1 MGKLALVWG
10 AAFALRLLYIF
21 QSQRSPFYD
30 FPLVDAKTYTQA
42 AAAIALGHF
51 GDQPFWQPPL
61 YPHFLGALYA
71 LFEPSFTLPR
81 LVQAALGATLC
92 LLIFRLG
99 RVFAPAVGYL
109 AAGLAACYGPFIFF
123 EAELLPPAL
132 ALVLNLL
139 ALWALL
145 WAVEGRARRLLLPG
159 FLFGLAALCVANVL
173 AFVPVAAL
181 WLVWVGFRPEKLS
194 GNPLWVALSRARD
207 HIPSFPRKRESSGRD
222 LNTRDGTQR
231 FQTASETSASSV
243 ESLSRR
249 VAVLLLGTALA
260 IAPVTLR
267 NYYVS
272 GDWVLISYNAGLNF
286 YIGNNAQ
293 YDETVAIQPGP
304 AWLELTARPQVEA
317 GVSQPSAQSRF
328 FFAEAW
334 DFIAQQ
340 PVAYLKLLLYKLYL
354 FWHGDEIGRNQDL
367 YFARQYAPLLQVLLW
382 KYGVAFPFGLLVPLA
397 LVGLGLSYRN
407 GLLRRPEPLLLALF
421 AGAYMLTVVAFFVS
435 ARYRLP
441 VVPMLL
447 IFAAYGGRELY
458 LLWRKGAY
466 RDLLVGCGAAFL
478 LAVACNFRVG
488 AMNVEGDA
496 HTHYRLGY
504 VYEKKGLPINA
515 VAAYEK
521 ALALDPDIKW
531 ACFNLA
537 SLYARNGE
545 YNRAIAAYG
554 EFIRRF
560 PDVARARLAQ
570 GNVYL
575 RTGRYAEAIAAYEG
589 LLNAKD
595 ADAADLYGRLGYAHA
610 QLGQLGHA
618 AVAYEKLVA
627 AKPDSLQARLQL
639 GELYEQLERVDAAS
653 AEYRQIIAVDSLHAA
668 ARYRLARL
676 LFFAEQAEEA
686 KVHLQQVIARNP
698 DAVDARLLLATQYI
712 VEHRAAAAMEQVQ
725 AILAVQPEHYQGN
738 RLAGHLYMV
747 LGDTL
752 KGVQH
757 LEQFT
762 EYYREGRS
770 AEIFE
775 QLREQWEGQLR
786 GSGR

>member
-1 MGKLALVWG
+1 MGKLALIWG

-42 AAAIALGHF
+42 AAAMALGHF

-99 RVFAPAVGYL
+99 RVFSPAVGYL

-145 WAVEGRARRLLLPG
+145 WAAEGPPPRLLLAG
-159 FLFGLAALCVANVL
+159 FCFGLSALCVANVL

-181 WLVWVGFRPEKLS
+181 WLVWVRRS
-194 GNPLWVALSRARD
+194 V
-207 HIPSFPRKRESSGRD
+207 REG
-222 LNTRDGTQR
+222 
-231 FQTASETSASSV
+231 
-243 ESLSRR
+243 
-249 VAVLLLGTALA
+249 AVLLLGTALA

-267 NYYVS
+267 NYWVG
-272 GDWVLISYNAGLNF
+272 GDWVLISSNAGLNF

-304 AWLELTARPQVEA
+304 AWLELTVRPRVEA
-317 GVSQPSAQSRF
+317 GATQPSAQSRF
-328 FFAEAW
+328 FLAESW
-334 DFIAQQ
+334 DFMRQQ

-382 KYGVAFPFGLLVPLA
+382 KYGVAFPFGLLAPLA

-407 GLLRRPEPLLLALF
+407 GLLRRPAPLLLALF
-421 AGAYMLTVVAFFVS
+421 AGAYMLTVVAFFIS

-441 VVPMLL
+441 VVPILL
-447 IFAAYGGRELY
+447 MFAAYGGRELY
-458 LLWRKGAY
+458 LLWQRGAY

-496 HTHYRLGY
+496 HAHYRLGY

-515 VAAYEK
+515 RAAYEK
-521 ALALDPDIKW
+521 ALTLNPDLKW
-531 ACFNLA
+531 ARFNLA
-537 SLYARNGE
+537 SLYARSGE

-554 EFIRRF
+554 EFIGRF
-560 PDVARARLAQ
+560 PEVARARLAL
-570 GNVYL
+570 GNVHL
-575 RTGRYAEAIAAYEG
+575 RTGRYAEAIAAYES
-589 LLNAKD
+589 LLNAED

-610 QLGQLGHA
+610 QLGQWEQA
-618 AVAYEKLVA
+618 AVAYEELAA
-627 AKPDSLQARLQL
+627 AKPDSLQARFQL
-639 GELYEQLERVDAAS
+639 GELYERLDRLDAAR

-676 LFFAEQAEEA
+676 LFFADQADQA
-686 KVHLQQVIARNP
+686 KAHLRQVIAHNL
-698 DAVDARLLLATQYI
+698 DAVDARFLLATQYI

-725 AILAVQPEHYQGN
+725 AILAVQPAHYQGN

-775 QLREQWEGQLR
+775 QLKKQWEGQLR
-786 GSGR
+786 GAGR

>member
-30 FPLVDAKTYTQA
+30 FPLVDAKAYTQA
-42 AAAIALGHF
+42 AAAMALGHF

-99 RVFAPAVGYL
+99 RVFSPAVGYL

-145 WAVEGRARRLLLPG
+145 WAVEGRSRRLLLPG

-181 WLVWVGFRPEKLS
+181 WLVWVRRGRLV
-194 GNPLWVALSRARD
+194 GVAA
-207 HIPSFPRKRESSGRD
+207 
-222 LNTRDGTQR
+222 
-231 FQTASETSASSV
+231 
-243 ESLSRR
+243 
-249 VAVLLLGTALA
+249 LLLGTALA
-260 IAPVTLR
+260 VAPVTLR

-293 YDETVAIQPGP
+293 YGETVAIQPGP
-304 AWLELTARPQVEA
+304 AWLELTARPRVEA
-317 GVSQPSAQSRF
+317 GVTQPSAQSRF

-334 DFIAQQ
+334 DFIRHQ
-340 PVAYLKLLLYKLYL
+340 PFAYLKLLLYKLYL

-367 YFARQYAPLLQVLLW
+367 YFAREYAPLLQVLLW
-382 KYGVAFPFGLLVPLA
+382 KYGVAFPFGLLAPLA

-441 VVPMLL
+441 VIPILL
-447 IFAAYGGRELY
+447 MFAAYGGRELY
-458 LLWRKGAY
+458 LLWRRGAY

-515 VAAYEK
+515 IAAYEK
-521 ALALDPDIKW
+521 ALTLDPDIKW
-531 ACFNLA
+531 ARFNLA
-537 SLYARNGE
+537 SLYARSGE
-545 YNRAIAAYG
+545 YNRAVAGYG

-560 PDVARARLAQ
+560 PEVTRARLAL

-589 LLNAKD
+589 LLGTKD

-610 QLGQLGHA
+610 QLGQLKQA
-618 AVAYEKLVA
+618 AVAYEKLAA

-639 GELYEQLERVDAAS
+639 GELYEQLKRLDAAR
-653 AEYRQIIAVDSLHAA
+653 AEYRQILAADSLHAA

-676 LFFAEQAEEA
+676 LFFADQAEEA
-686 KVHLQQVIARNP
+686 KAHLQQVIVRNP
-698 DAVDARLLLATQYI
+698 DAVDVRFLLATQYI

-775 QLREQWEGQLR
+775 QLREQWEGQLQGAVR
-786 GSGR
+786 

>member
-10 AAFALRLLYIF
+10 AAFALRLLYIV
-21 QSQRSPFYD
+21 QSQNSPFYD

-42 AAAIALGHF
+42 AAAMALGHF

-99 RVFAPAVGYL
+99 CVLAPAVGYL

-123 EAELLPPAL
+123 DAELLPPSL

-145 WAVEGRARRLLLPG
+145 WAAEGRTRRLLLPG

-181 WLVWVGFRPEKLS
+181 WLAWVRRGQLA
-194 GNPLWVALSRARD
+194 GVAA
-207 HIPSFPRKRESSGRD
+207 
-222 LNTRDGTQR
+222 
-231 FQTASETSASSV
+231 
-243 ESLSRR
+243 
-249 VAVLLLGTALA
+249 LLLGTALA
-260 IAPVTLR
+260 VAPVTLR

-272 GDWVLISYNAGLNF
+272 GDWVLISSNAGLNF

-304 AWLELTARPQVEA
+304 EWLELTARPRVEA
-317 GVSQPSAQSRF
+317 GISRPSAQSRF

-334 DFIAQQ
+334 DFMRDQ
-340 PVAYLKLLLYKLYL
+340 PVAYLKLLLHKLYL

-367 YFARQYAPLLQVLLW
+367 YFARQYAPVLQVLLW
-382 KYGVAFPFGLLVPLA
+382 KYGVAFPFGLLAPLA

-407 GLLRRPEPLLLALF
+407 GLLRHREPLLLALF

-441 VVPMLL
+441 VIPILL
-447 IFAAYGGRELY
+447 MFAAYSGREFY
-458 LLWRKGAY
+458 LLWQRRAY
-466 RDLLVGCGAAFL
+466 RSLLAAGGAACL
-478 LAVACNFRVG
+478 LAVVCNAGVG

-515 VAAYEK
+515 IAGYEK
-521 ALALDPDIKW
+521 ALALDPELRW
-531 ACFNLA
+531 ARFNLA
-537 SLYARNGE
+537 SLYARSGE
-545 YNRAIAAYG
+545 YNRAAAGYG
-554 EFIRRF
+554 EFVRRF
-560 PDVARARLAQ
+560 PEVARARLAL

-575 RTGRYAEAIAAYEG
+575 HTGRYAAAIETYEG
-589 LLNAKD
+589 LLAAED

-610 QLGQLGHA
+610 QLGQWEQA
-618 AVAYEKLVA
+618 VVAYEELAA

-639 GELYEQLERVDAAS
+639 GELYERLERVAAAR
-653 AEYRQIIAVDSLHAA
+653 AEYRQILAADSLHAA

-676 LFFAEQAEEA
+676 LFFADRAEEA
-686 KVHLQQVIARNP
+686 KAHLQQVIARNP
-698 DAVDARLLLATQYI
+698 DAVDARFLLATQFI
-712 VEHRAAAAMEQVQ
+712 AEHRAEAAMEQVQ
-725 AILAVQPEHYQGN
+725 AILAVQPAHYQGN

-752 KGVQH
+752 KGVKH

-775 QLREQWEGQLR
+775 QLKEQWEGRLGR
-786 GSGR
+786 GR

>member
-42 AAAIALGHF
+42 AAAMALGHF

-61 YPHFLGALYA
+61 YPHFLGVLYA

-99 RVFAPAVGYL
+99 RVFSPAVGYL
-109 AAGLAACYGPFIFF
+109 AAGLAACYGPLIFF
-123 EAELLPPAL
+123 ETELLPPAL
-132 ALVLNLL
+132 ALVLNLF

-145 WAVEGRARRLLLPG
+145 WAVEGRPQRLLLPG

-181 WLVWVGFRPEKLS
+181 WLAWVRRSRLVG
-194 GNPLWVALSRARD
+194 VAM
-207 HIPSFPRKRESSGRD
+207 
-222 LNTRDGTQR
+222 
-231 FQTASETSASSV
+231 
-243 ESLSRR
+243 
-249 VAVLLLGTALA
+249 LLLGTALA
-260 IAPVTLR
+260 LAPVTLR
-267 NYYVS
+267 NYYVG

-304 AWLELTARPQVEA
+304 AWQELTARPRVEA
-317 GVSQPSAQSRF
+317 GVTQPSAQSRF

-334 DFIAQQ
+334 DFIYQQ
-340 PVAYLKLLLYKLYL
+340 PFAYLKLLLYKLYL

-367 YFARQYAPLLQVLLW
+367 YFAREYAPLLQVLLW
-382 KYGVAFPFGLLVPLA
+382 KYGVAFPFGLLAPLA

-421 AGAYMLTVVAFFVS
+421 AGAYMLTVVAFFIS

-441 VVPMLL
+441 VVPILL

-458 LLWRKGAY
+458 LLWRRGAY
-466 RDLLVGCGAAFL
+466 RDLLLGCGAAFL

-488 AMNVEGDA
+488 TMNVAGDA

-515 VAAYEK
+515 VAAYEQ
-521 ALALDPDIKW
+521 ALTLDPDIKW
-531 ACFNLA
+531 ARFNLA

-545 YNRAIAAYG
+545 YNRAIVAYG

-560 PDVARARLAQ
+560 PEVARARLAL

-575 RTGRYAEAIAAYEG
+575 RTGRYAEAIAAYES
-589 LLNAKD
+589 LLSAKD

-610 QLGQLGHA
+610 QLGQLGQA
-618 AVAYEKLVA
+618 AVAYERLVA

-639 GELYEQLERVDAAS
+639 GELYEQLERLDAAR
-653 AEYRQIIAVDSLHAA
+653 AEYRQILAADSLHAA

-676 LFFAEQAEEA
+676 LFFVDRAEEA
-686 KVHLQQVIARNP
+686 KAHLQQVIARNP

-712 VEHRAAAAMEQVQ
+712 VERRAAAAMEQVQ

-775 QLREQWEGQLR
+775 QLREQWEEQLR

>member
-42 AAAIALGHF
+42 AAAMALGHF

-99 RVFAPAVGYL
+99 RVFSPAVGYL

-145 WAVEGRARRLLLPG
+145 WAAEGRPRRLLLPG
-159 FLFGLAALCVANVL
+159 FLCGLSALCVANVL

-181 WLVWVGFRPEKLS
+181 WLVWVR
-194 GNPLWVALSRARD
+194 R
-207 HIPSFPRKRESSGRD
+207 GR
-222 LNTRDGTQR
+222 LVG
-231 FQTASETSASSV
+231 
-243 ESLSRR
+243 

-267 NYYVS
+267 NYYVG
-272 GDWVLISYNAGLNF
+272 GDWVLISSNAGLNF
-286 YIGNNAQ
+286 YIGNNAH
-293 YDETVAIQPGP
+293 YDQTVAIQPGP
-304 AWLELTARPQVEA
+304 AWLELTARPRVEA
-317 GVSQPSAQSRF
+317 GISQPSAQSRF

-334 DFIAQQ
+334 DFIRHQ
-340 PVAYLKLLLYKLYL
+340 PFAYLKLLLYKLYL

-367 YFARQYAPLLQVLLW
+367 YFARQYAPLLHVLLW
-382 KYGVAFPFGLLVPLA
+382 KYGVAFPFGLLAPLA
-397 LVGLGLSYRN
+397 LVGLGLSYRS

-421 AGAYMLTVVAFFVS
+421 AGAYMLTVVAFFIS

-441 VVPMLL
+441 VIPILL
-447 IFAAYGGRELY
+447 MFAAYGGRELY
-458 LLWRKGAY
+458 LLWRRGAY

-478 LAVACNFRVG
+478 LVVACNFRVG

-515 VAAYEK
+515 VAAYEQ
-521 ALALDPDIKW
+521 ALTLDPDIKW
-531 ACFNLA
+531 ARFNLA
-537 SLYARNGE
+537 SLYARSGE
-545 YNRAIAAYG
+545 YDRAVAAYG

-560 PDVARARLAQ
+560 PEVARARLAL
-570 GNVYL
+570 GNIYL
-575 RTGRYAEAIAAYEG
+575 RTSRYAAAIAAYEG
-589 LLNAKD
+589 LLGAKD

-610 QLGQLGHA
+610 QLGQLEQ
-618 AVAYEKLVA
+618 AVAAYGALVA

-639 GELYEQLERVDAAS
+639 GELYERLERLDSAR
-653 AEYRQIIAVDSLHAA
+653 AEYRQILATDSLQAA

-676 LFFAEQAEEA
+676 LFFADQAEEA
-686 KVHLQQVIARNP
+686 KAHLLQVIARSP
-698 DAVDARLLLATQYI
+698 AAVDARLLLATQYV

-725 AILAVQPEHYQGN
+725 AILAVQPAHYQGN

-752 KGVQH
+752 KGVKH

-775 QLREQWEGQLR
+775 QLKEQWNERLKGA
-786 GSGR
+786 GR

>member
-42 AAAIALGHF
+42 AAAMALGHF

-61 YPHFLGALYA
+61 YPHFLGVLYA

-99 RVFAPAVGYL
+99 RVFSPTVGYL

-145 WAVEGRARRLLLPG
+145 WAVEGRPQRLLLPG

-181 WLVWVGFRPEKLS
+181 WLVWVRRSRLVG
-194 GNPLWVALSRARD
+194 VAM
-207 HIPSFPRKRESSGRD
+207 
-222 LNTRDGTQR
+222 
-231 FQTASETSASSV
+231 
-243 ESLSRR
+243 
-249 VAVLLLGTALA
+249 LLLGTALA

-267 NYYVS
+267 NYYVG

-293 YDETVAIQPGP
+293 YDETVAVQPGP
-304 AWLELTARPQVEA
+304 AWLELTARPRVEA
-317 GVSQPSAQSRF
+317 GVTQPSAQSRF

-334 DFIAQQ
+334 DFIRQQ
-340 PVAYLKLLLYKLYL
+340 PFAYLKLLLYKLYL

-367 YFARQYAPLLQVLLW
+367 YFACEYAPLLQVLLW
-382 KYGVAFPFGLLVPLA
+382 KYGVAFPFGLLAPLA

-421 AGAYMLTVVAFFVS
+421 AGAYMLTVVAFFIS

-441 VVPMLL
+441 VVPILL

-458 LLWRKGAY
+458 LLWRRGAY

-478 LAVACNFRVG
+478 LTVACNFRVG
-488 AMNVEGDA
+488 TMNVEGDA

-515 VAAYEK
+515 VAAYEQ
-521 ALALDPDIKW
+521 ALTLDPDIKW
-531 ACFNLA
+531 ARFNLA

-560 PDVARARLAQ
+560 PEVARARLAL

-575 RTGRYAEAIAAYEG
+575 RTGRYAEAIAAYES
-589 LLNAKD
+589 LLSAKD

-610 QLGQLGHA
+610 QLGQLGQA
-618 AVAYEKLVA
+618 AVAYERLVA

-639 GELYEQLERVDAAS
+639 GELYEQLERLDAAR
-653 AEYRQIIAVDSLHAA
+653 AEYRQILAADSLHAA
-668 ARYRLARL
+668 ARYRLAYL
-676 LFFAEQAEEA
+676 LFFADRAEEA
-686 KVHLQQVIARNP
+686 KAHLQQVIARNS

-712 VEHRAAAAMEQVQ
+712 VERRAAAAMEQVQ

-775 QLREQWEGQLR
+775 QLREQWEEQLR

>member
-42 AAAIALGHF
+42 AAAMALGHF

-99 RVFAPAVGYL
+99 RIFSPTVGYL

-123 EAELLPPAL
+123 EAELLPPIL
-132 ALVLNLL
+132 ALLLNLL

-145 WAVEGRARRLLLPG
+145 WAAGGRTQRLLLPG
-159 FLFGLAALCVANVL
+159 FLFGLSALCVANVL

-181 WLVWVGFRPEKLS
+181 WLVWMR
-194 GNPLWVALSRARD
+194 R
-207 HIPSFPRKRESSGRD
+207 GRFA
-222 LNTRDGTQR
+222 G
-231 FQTASETSASSV
+231 
-243 ESLSRR
+243 

-272 GDWVLISYNAGLNF
+272 GDWVLISSNAGLNF

-304 AWLELTARPQVEA
+304 AWLELTARPRVEA
-317 GVSQPSAQSRF
+317 GVTQPSAQSGF

-334 DFIAQQ
+334 DFIRQQ

-382 KYGVAFPFGLLVPLA
+382 KYGVAFPFGLLAPLA

-407 GLLRRPEPLLLALF
+407 GLLRRPEPLLFALF
-421 AGAYMLTVVAFFVS
+421 VGTYMLTVVAFFIS

-441 VVPMLL
+441 VIPILL

-458 LLWRKGAY
+458 LLWRQGAY
-466 RDLLVGCGAAFL
+466 RDLLVGCGAAIL
-478 LAVACNFRVG
+478 LAIACNFRVG

-515 VAAYEK
+515 RAAYEQ
-521 ALALDPDIKW
+521 ALTLDPDIKW
-531 ACFNLA
+531 ARFNLA

-545 YNRAIAAYG
+545 YNRAIATYG

-560 PDVARARLAQ
+560 PAVARARLAL

-575 RTGRYAEAIAAYEG
+575 HTGRHAEAIAAYES
-589 LLNAKD
+589 LLGAKD
-595 ADAADLYGRLGYAHA
+595 ADAADLYGRLGYAHT
-610 QLGQLGHA
+610 QLGQLAQA
-618 AVAYEKLVA
+618 AGAYEELVA
-627 AKPDSLQARLQL
+627 AKPDSLRARLQL
-639 GELYEQLERVDAAS
+639 GELYEQLDRLDAAR
-653 AEYRQIIAVDSLHAA
+653 AEYRQILAADSLYAT

-676 LFFAEQAEEA
+676 LFFVDQAEEA
-686 KVHLQQVIARNP
+686 KAHLQQVVARNP
-698 DAVDARLLLATQYI
+698 NAVDARFLLATQYV
-712 VEHRAAAAMEQVQ
+712 VERRAVAAMEQVQ
-725 AILAVQPEHYQGN
+725 AILAVQPKHYQGN

-752 KGVQH
+752 KGVEH

-775 QLREQWEGQLR
+775 QLRDQWEEQLR

>member
-42 AAAIALGHF
+42 AAAMALGHF

-61 YPHFLGALYA
+61 YPHFLAALYA

-99 RVFAPAVGYL
+99 RIFSPAVGYL

-145 WAVEGRARRLLLPG
+145 WATEGRPQRLLLPG

-181 WLVWVGFRPEKLS
+181 WLVWVRRSRLVG
-194 GNPLWVALSRARD
+194 VAA
-207 HIPSFPRKRESSGRD
+207 
-222 LNTRDGTQR
+222 
-231 FQTASETSASSV
+231 
-243 ESLSRR
+243 
-249 VAVLLLGTALA
+249 LLLGTALA
-260 IAPVTLR
+260 VAPVTLR

-286 YIGNNAQ
+286 YIGNNAC

-304 AWLELTARPQVEA
+304 AWLELTARPRVEA
-317 GVSQPSAQSRF
+317 GVTQPSAQSRF

-334 DFIAQQ
+334 DFMRHQ
-340 PVAYLKLLLYKLYL
+340 PFAYLKLLLYKLYL

-367 YFARQYAPLLQVLLW
+367 YFAREYALLLQVLLW
-382 KYGVAFPFGLLVPLA
+382 KYGVAFPFGLLAPLA

-421 AGAYMLTVVAFFVS
+421 AGAYMLTVVAFFIS

-441 VVPMLL
+441 VVPILL

-458 LLWRKGAY
+458 LLWQRGAY
-466 RDLLVGCGAAFL
+466 RDLLIGCGAAFL

-515 VAAYEK
+515 VAAYK
-521 ALALDPDIKW
+521 QALTLDPDIKW
-531 ACFNLA
+531 ARFNLA
-537 SLYARNGE
+537 SLYARSGE

-560 PDVARARLAQ
+560 PKVARARLAL

-589 LLNAKD
+589 LLGAKD
-595 ADAADLYGRLGYAHA
+595 ADAANLYGRLGYAHA
-610 QLGQLGHA
+610 QLGQLGQA
-618 AVAYEKLVA
+618 AVAYEELVA

-639 GELYEQLERVDAAS
+639 GELYEQLERLDAAR
-653 AEYRQIIAVDSLHAA
+653 AEYRQILAADSLHTA

-676 LFFAEQAEEA
+676 LFFVDRAEEA
-686 KVHLQQVIARNP
+686 KAHLQQVIVRNP
-698 DAVDARLLLATQYI
+698 DAVDARFLLATQYI
-712 VEHRAAAAMEQVQ
+712 VERRAAAAMEQVQ

-775 QLREQWEGQLR
+775 QLREQWEGQLQGAVR
-786 GSGR
+786 

>member
-42 AAAIALGHF
+42 AAAMALGHF

-61 YPHFLGALYA
+61 YPHFLAALYA

-99 RVFAPAVGYL
+99 RVFSPAVGYL

-132 ALVLNLL
+132 ALVLDLL

-145 WAVEGRARRLLLPG
+145 WATEGPRRRLLLPG

-181 WLVWVGFRPEKLS
+181 WL
-194 GNPLWVALSRARD
+194 LWVRRSRLV
-207 HIPSFPRKRESSGRD
+207 G
-222 LNTRDGTQR
+222 
-231 FQTASETSASSV
+231 
-243 ESLSRR
+243 
-249 VAVLLLGTALA
+249 VAALLLGTALA
-260 IAPVTLR
+260 VVPVTLR

-304 AWLELTARPQVEA
+304 AWLELTARPRVEA
-317 GVSQPSAQSRF
+317 GVTQPSAQSRF

-334 DFIAQQ
+334 DFIRHQ
-340 PVAYLKLLLYKLYL
+340 PFAYLKLLLYKLYL

-367 YFARQYAPLLQVLLW
+367 YFAREYALLLQVLLW
-382 KYGVAFPFGLLVPLA
+382 KYGVAFPFGLLAPLA

-421 AGAYMLTVVAFFVS
+421 AGAYMLTVVAFFIS

-441 VVPMLL
+441 VVPILL

-458 LLWRKGAY
+458 LLWQRGAY
-466 RDLLVGCGAAFL
+466 RDLLIGCGAAFL

-515 VAAYEK
+515 VAAYK
-521 ALALDPDIKW
+521 QALTLDPDIKW
-531 ACFNLA
+531 ARFNLA
-537 SLYARNGE
+537 SLYARSGE
-545 YNRAIAAYG
+545 YNRAIAGYG

-560 PDVARARLAQ
+560 PEVARSRLAL

-575 RTGRYAEAIAAYEG
+575 RTGRYAEAIAAYES
-589 LLNAKD
+589 LLGAKD
-595 ADAADLYGRLGYAHA
+595 ADAEDLYGRLGYAHA
-610 QLGQLGHA
+610 QLGQLGQA
-618 AVAYEKLVA
+618 AVAYEELVA

-639 GELYEQLERVDAAS
+639 GELYEQLERLDAAR
-653 AEYRQIIAVDSLHAA
+653 AEYRQILAADSLHTA

-676 LFFAEQAEEA
+676 LFFVDRAEEA
-686 KVHLQQVIARNP
+686 KAHLQQVIVRNP
-698 DAVDARLLLATQYI
+698 DAVDARFLLATQYI
-712 VEHRAAAAMEQVQ
+712 VERRAAAAMEQVQ
-725 AILAVQPEHYQGN
+725 AILAVQPDHYQGN

-775 QLREQWEGQLR
+775 QLREQWEGQLQGAVR
-786 GSGR
+786 

>member
-42 AAAIALGHF
+42 AAAMALGHF

-61 YPHFLGALYA
+61 YPYFLGALYA

-99 RVFAPAVGYL
+99 RVFSPAVGYL

-145 WAVEGRARRLLLPG
+145 WAAEGRPRRLLLPG

-181 WLVWVGFRPEKLS
+181 WLVWVRRGRLV
-194 GNPLWVALSRARD
+194 GVAA
-207 HIPSFPRKRESSGRD
+207 
-222 LNTRDGTQR
+222 
-231 FQTASETSASSV
+231 
-243 ESLSRR
+243 
-249 VAVLLLGTALA
+249 LLLGTALA
-260 IAPVTLR
+260 VAPVTLR
-267 NYYVS
+267 NYYVG

-304 AWLELTARPQVEA
+304 AWLELTARPRVEA
-317 GVSQPSAQSRF
+317 GVTQPSAQSDF

-334 DFIAQQ
+334 DFIGQQ
-340 PVAYLKLLLYKLYL
+340 PFAYLKLLLYKLYL

-382 KYGVAFPFGLLVPLA
+382 KYGVAFPFGLLAPLA

-421 AGAYMLTVVAFFVS
+421 AGAYMLTVVAFFIS

-441 VVPMLL
+441 VIPILL

-458 LLWRKGAY
+458 LLWRRGAY
-466 RDLLVGCGAAFL
+466 RDLVVGCGAAFL

-515 VAAYEK
+515 VAAYEQ
-521 ALALDPDIKW
+521 ALTLDPDIKW
-531 ACFNLA
+531 ARFNLA
-537 SLYARNGE
+537 SLYARSGE

-560 PDVARARLAQ
+560 PEVARARLAL

-575 RTGRYAEAIAAYEG
+575 RTGRYAEAIAAYES
-589 LLNAKD
+589 LLSAKD

-610 QLGQLGHA
+610 QLGQLDQA
-618 AVAYEKLVA
+618 ASAYEELVA

-639 GELYEQLERVDAAS
+639 GELYEQLERLDAAR
-653 AEYRQIIAVDSLHAA
+653 AEYRQILAADSLHAA

-676 LFFAEQAEEA
+676 LFFADQAEEA
-686 KVHLQQVIARNP
+686 KAHLQQVIARNP

-712 VEHRAAAAMEQVQ
+712 VERRAAPAMEQVQ

-752 KGVQH
+752 KGVKH

-775 QLREQWEGQLR
+775 QLREQWEEQLR

>member
-42 AAAIALGHF
+42 AAAMALGHF

-99 RVFAPAVGYL
+99 RVFSPAVGYL

-145 WAVEGRARRLLLPG
+145 WATEGRPRRLLLPG

-181 WLVWVGFRPEKLS
+181 WLVWVRRGRLVGLRP
-194 GNPLWVALSRARD
+194 
-207 HIPSFPRKRESSGRD
+207 
-222 LNTRDGTQR
+222 
-231 FQTASETSASSV
+231 ETSASSV

-249 VAVLLLGTALA
+249 VAALLLGTALA

-267 NYYVS
+267 NYYVG

-304 AWLELTARPQVEA
+304 AWLELTARPRVEA
-317 GVSQPSAQSRF
+317 GVIQPSAQSDF

-334 DFIAQQ
+334 DFIGQQ
-340 PVAYLKLLLYKLYL
+340 PLAYLKLLLYKLYL

-382 KYGVAFPFGLLVPLA
+382 KYGVAFPFGLLAPLA

-421 AGAYMLTVVAFFVS
+421 AGAYMLTVIAFFIS

-441 VVPMLL
+441 VVPILL

-458 LLWRKGAY
+458 LLGRRRAY

-488 AMNVEGDA
+488 AMDVKGDA

-515 VAAYEK
+515 VAAYEQ
-521 ALALDPDIKW
+521 ALALDPNIKW
-531 ACFNLA
+531 ARFNLA
-537 SLYARNGE
+537 SLYARSGE

-560 PDVARARLAQ
+560 PEVARARLAL

-575 RTGRYAEAIAAYEG
+575 RTGRHAEAIAAYES
-589 LLNAKD
+589 LLGAKD
-595 ADAADLYGRLGYAHA
+595 ADAADLYGRLGYTHA
-610 QLGQLGHA
+610 QLGQLGQA

-639 GELYEQLERVDAAS
+639 GELYEQLERLDAAR
-653 AEYRQIIAVDSLHAA
+653 AEYRQILAADSLHAA

-676 LFFAEQAEEA
+676 LFFADQAEEA
-686 KVHLQQVIARNP
+686 KAHLQQVIARNP
-698 DAVDARLLLATQYI
+698 DAVDARFLLATQYI

-725 AILAVQPEHYQGN
+725 AILAVQPDHYQGN

-752 KGVQH
+752 KGVEH

-775 QLREQWEGQLR
+775 QLREQWEEQLQGTVR
-786 GSGR
+786 

>member
-10 AAFALRLLYIF
+10 AAFALRLLYIW

-42 AAAIALGHF
+42 AAAMALGHF

-99 RVFAPAVGYL
+99 RVFSPAVGYI

-139 ALWALL
+139 ALSALL
-145 WAVEGRARRLLLPG
+145 WAIKGRPQRMLLPG
-159 FLFGLAALCVANVL
+159 FLLGLSALCVANVL

-181 WLVWVGFRPEKLS
+181 WLAWVRRGQLV
-194 GNPLWVALSRARD
+194 GVAA
-207 HIPSFPRKRESSGRD
+207 
-222 LNTRDGTQR
+222 
-231 FQTASETSASSV
+231 
-243 ESLSRR
+243 
-249 VAVLLLGTALA
+249 LLLGTALA

-267 NYYVS
+267 NYYVG
-272 GDWVLISYNAGLNF
+272 GDWVLISSNAGLNF

-293 YDETVAIQPGP
+293 YDEMVAVQPGP
-304 AWLELTARPQVEA
+304 AWQELTARPRVEVGA
-317 GVSQPSAQSRF
+317 VQPSAQSQF

-334 DFIAQQ
+334 DFIRQQ
-340 PVAYLKLLLYKLYL
+340 PFAYLKLLLYKGYL

-382 KYGVAFPFGLLVPLA
+382 KYGVAFPFGLVAPLA
-397 LVGLGLSYRN
+397 LVGLGLSYRR

-421 AGAYMLTVVAFFVS
+421 AGAYMLTVVAFFIS

-441 VVPMLL
+441 AVPILL
-447 IFAAYGGRELY
+447 IFAAHGGRELY
-458 LLWRKGAY
+458 LLWRRGAY
-466 RDLLVGCGAAFL
+466 RDLAVGCAAAFL
-478 LAVACNFRVG
+478 LLVACNFRVG
-488 AMNVEGDA
+488 PMNVQGDA

-515 VAAYEK
+515 MAAYEQ

-531 ACFNLA
+531 ARFNLA
-537 SLYARNGE
+537 SLYARRGE
-545 YNRAIAAYG
+545 YDRAVAAYG

-560 PDVARARLAQ
+560 PQEARARLAL

-575 RTGRYAEAIAAYEG
+575 HTGRYAEAIAAYEG
-589 LLNAKD
+589 LLRAED
-595 ADAADLYGRLGYAHA
+595 ADAADLYGRLGYAHT
-610 QLGQLGHA
+610 QLGQLAEA
-618 AVAYEKLVA
+618 AAAYSELVT

-639 GELYEQLERVDAAS
+639 GELYERLERLDAAR
-653 AEYRQIIAVDSLHAA
+653 AEYRQILAADSLWAA

-676 LFFAEQAEEA
+676 LFFADRPEEA
-686 KVHLQQVIARNP
+686 KAHLQRVIAHRP

-738 RLAGHLYMV
+738 RLAGHLLMV

-752 KGVQH
+752 KGVQY

-762 EYYREGRS
+762 KHYREGRS
-770 AEIFE
+770 AEIFARLKKQWEE
-775 QLREQWEGQLR
+775 QLRG
-786 GSGR
+786 GGD

>member
-1 MGKLALVWG
+1 MGRLALVWG

-30 FPLVDAKTYTQA
+30 FPLVDAKTYTQTA
-42 AAAIALGHF
+42 AAMALGHF

-99 RVFAPAVGYL
+99 RVFSPAVGYL

-145 WAVEGRARRLLLPG
+145 WAAEGRPQRLLLPG
-159 FLFGLAALCVANVL
+159 FLLGLSALCVANVL

-181 WLVWVGFRPEKLS
+181 WLVWVR
-194 GNPLWVALSRARD
+194 R
-207 HIPSFPRKRESSGRD
+207 GRFV
-222 LNTRDGTQR
+222 G
-231 FQTASETSASSV
+231 
-243 ESLSRR
+243 
-249 VAVLLLGTALA
+249 VAVLWLGTALA
-260 IAPVTLR
+260 LAPVTLR

-304 AWLELTARPQVEA
+304 AWLELTARPRVEA
-317 GVSQPSAQSRF
+317 GARQPSAQSRF

-334 DFIAQQ
+334 DFIRQQ
-340 PVAYLKLLLYKLYL
+340 PFAYLKLLLYKLYL

-382 KYGVAFPFGLLVPLA
+382 KYGVAFPFGLLAPLS
-397 LVGLGLSYRN
+397 LVGLGLSCRN

-421 AGAYMLTVVAFFVS
+421 AGAYMLTVVAFFIS

-441 VVPMLL
+441 AIPILL

-458 LLWRKGAY
+458 LLWRRGAH

-478 LAVACNFRVG
+478 LAVACNFRMG

-504 VYEKKGLPINA
+504 VYEKKGLTINA
-515 VAAYEK
+515 MAAYEQ
-521 ALALDPDIKW
+521 ALTLDPDIKW
-531 ACFNLA
+531 AHFNLA
-537 SLYARNGE
+537 SLYARSGE

-554 EFIRRF
+554 ECIRRF
-560 PDVARARLAQ
+560 PEAVRARLAL

-575 RTGRYAEAIAAYEG
+575 RTGRYPEAIAAYEG
-589 LLNAKD
+589 LLDAKD
-595 ADAADLYGRLGYAHA
+595 VDAADLYGRLGYAHA
-610 QLGQLGHA
+610 QLGQLEQA
-618 AVAYEKLVA
+618 AAAYEELAA
-627 AKPDSLQARLQL
+627 AKPDSLQARFQL
-639 GELYEQLERVDAAS
+639 GELYERLERLDAAR
-653 AEYRQIIAVDSLHAA
+653 AEYRQILAADSLQATV
-668 ARYRLARL
+668 RYRLARL
-676 LFFAEQAEEA
+676 LFFADQAGEA
-686 KVHLQQVIARNP
+686 KAHLLQVIARNP
-698 DAVDARLLLATQYI
+698 DAIDARFLLATQYI

-762 EYYREGRS
+762 EYYQEGRS

-775 QLREQWEGQLR
+775 QLKEQWEERLKGAVR
-786 GSGR
+786 

>member
-1 MGKLALVWG
+1 MGKLALIWG

-21 QSQRSPFYD
+21 QSQHSPFYD

-42 AAAIALGHF
+42 AAAMALGHF

-145 WAVEGRARRLLLPG
+145 WAVEGRPRRLLLPG

-181 WLVWVGFRPEKLS
+181 WLVWVRRGWFVGLRP
-194 GNPLWVALSRARD
+194 
-207 HIPSFPRKRESSGRD
+207 
-222 LNTRDGTQR
+222 
-231 FQTASETSASSV
+231 ETSASSDFG
-243 ESLSRR
+243 ELSRR

-260 IAPVTLR
+260 VAPVTLR
-267 NYYVS
+267 NYYVG
-272 GDWVLISYNAGLNF
+272 GDWVLISSNAGLNF

-304 AWLELTARPQVEA
+304 AWLELTARPRVEA

-340 PVAYLKLLLYKLYL
+340 PVLYLKLLLYKLYL

-367 YFARQYAPLLQVLLW
+367 YFARQYASLLQVLLW
-382 KYGVAFPFGLLVPLA
+382 KYGVAFPFGLLAPLA

-421 AGAYMLTVVAFFVS
+421 AGAYMLTVVAFFIS

-441 VVPMLL
+441 VIPMLL

-458 LLWRKGAY
+458 LLWRQGAY

-504 VYEKKGLPINA
+504 VHEKKGLPINA
-515 VAAYEK
+515 VAAYEQ

-531 ACFNLA
+531 ARFNLA

-545 YNRAIAAYG
+545 YNRAVAAYG

-560 PDVARARLAQ
+560 PEVARARLAL

-589 LLNAKD
+589 LLNAED

-610 QLGQLGHA
+610 QVGQLGQA
-618 AVAYEKLVA
+618 AVAYRALVA

-639 GELYEQLERVDAAS
+639 GELYEQLERLDAAR

-676 LFFAEQAEEA
+676 LFFVDRAEEA

-698 DAVDARLLLATQYI
+698 DAVEARFLLATQYI

-752 KGVQH
+752 RGVQH

-786 GSGR
+786 GSGH

>member
-42 AAAIALGHF
+42 AAALALGHF

-61 YPHFLGALYA
+61 YPHFLGVLYA

-99 RVFAPAVGYL
+99 CVFSPAVGYL
-109 AAGLAACYGPFIFF
+109 AAGLAACYGPFIFY

-139 ALWALL
+139 ALWGLL
-145 WAVEGRARRLLLPG
+145 WAAEGRPRRLLWPG

-181 WLVWVGFRPEKLS
+181 WLAWVRRGRLV
-194 GNPLWVALSRARD
+194 GVAM
-207 HIPSFPRKRESSGRD
+207 
-222 LNTRDGTQR
+222 
-231 FQTASETSASSV
+231 
-243 ESLSRR
+243 
-249 VAVLLLGTALA
+249 LLLGTALA
-260 IAPVTLR
+260 VVPVALR

-304 AWLELTARPQVEA
+304 AWLELTAQPRVEA
-317 GVSQPSAQSRF
+317 GVSRPSAQSRF
-328 FFAEAW
+328 FFAKAW
-334 DFIAQQ
+334 DFIRQQ
-340 PVAYLKLLLYKLYL
+340 PFAYLELLLYKLYL

-382 KYGVAFPFGLLVPLA
+382 KYGVAFPFGLLAPLA
-397 LVGLGLSYRN
+397 LVGLGLSHRN

-441 VVPMLL
+441 VVPILL
-447 IFAAYGGRELY
+447 IFAAYGGRVLY
-458 LLWRKGAY
+458 LLWRRRAY
-466 RDLLVGCGAAFL
+466 RDLLVGCGAALL
-478 LAVACNFRVG
+478 LAVVCNFRVG
-488 AMNVEGDA
+488 TMNMEGDA

-504 VYEKKGLPINA
+504 VYEKKGLPIHA
-515 VAAYEK
+515 VAAYEQ
-521 ALALDPDIKW
+521 ALKLDPALKW
-531 ACFNLA
+531 ARFNLA
-537 SLYARNGE
+537 SLYARSGE

-554 EFIRRF
+554 EFVRRF
-560 PDVARARLAQ
+560 PEVARARLAL

-575 RTGRYAEAIAAYEG
+575 RTSRYAEAVAAYESLRG
-589 LLNAKD
+589 AKD
-595 ADAADLYGRLGYAHA
+595 TDAADLYGRLGYAHA
-610 QLGQLGHA
+610 QLGQLEQA
-618 AVAYEKLVA
+618 AAAYEELVA
-627 AKPDSLQARLQL
+627 AKPDSLQVRLQL
-639 GELYEQLERVDAAS
+639 GELYEQLERLDAAR
-653 AEYRQIIAVDSLHAA
+653 AEYRQILAADSLQAV

-676 LFFAEQAEEA
+676 LFFADRAEEA
-686 KVHLQQVIARNP
+686 KAHLQQVIARNP

-712 VEHRAAAAMEQVQ
+712 VEHRAVAAIEQVQ
-725 AILAVQPEHYQGN
+725 AILAVQPDHYQGN

-752 KGVQH
+752 KGMHH

-762 EYYREGRS
+762 KYYREGRS

-775 QLREQWEGQLR
+775 QLKKQWEEQLQGTIR
-786 GSGR
+786 

>member
-42 AAAIALGHF
+42 AAAMALGHF

-99 RVFAPAVGYL
+99 RVFSPTVGYL

-145 WAVEGRARRLLLPG
+145 WAAEGPRRRLLLPG

-181 WLVWVGFRPEKLS
+181 WLVWVR
-194 GNPLWVALSRARD
+194 R
-207 HIPSFPRKRESSGRD
+207 GR
-222 LNTRDGTQR
+222 LAG
-231 FQTASETSASSV
+231 A
-243 ESLSRR
+243 
-249 VAVLLLGTALA
+249 AVLLLGTALA

-267 NYYVS
+267 NYYVG
-272 GDWVLISYNAGLNF
+272 GDWVLISSNAGLNF
-286 YIGNNAQ
+286 YIGNNAH

-304 AWLELTARPQVEA
+304 AWLELTARPRVEA
-317 GVSQPSAQSRF
+317 GVTQPSAQSRF

-334 DFIAQQ
+334 DFIRQQ
-340 PVAYLKLLLYKLYL
+340 PFAYLKLLLYKLYL

-367 YFARQYAPLLQVLLW
+367 YFAREYAPLLQVLLW
-382 KYGVAFPFGLLVPLA
+382 KYGVAFPFGLLAPLA

-441 VVPMLL
+441 VVPILL
-447 IFAAYGGRELY
+447 MFAAYGGRELY
-458 LLWRKGAY
+458 LLWQRGAY

-478 LAVACNFRVG
+478 LAIACNFRVG

-515 VAAYEK
+515 IAAYEK
-521 ALALDPDIKW
+521 ALTLDPDIKW
-531 ACFNLA
+531 ARFNLA
-537 SLYARNGE
+537 SLYARSGE

-560 PDVARARLAQ
+560 PAVARARLAL

-589 LLNAKD
+589 LLGAKD

-610 QLGQLGHA
+610 QLGQLEQA
-618 AVAYEKLVA
+618 AVAYEKLAA

-639 GELYEQLERVDAAS
+639 GELYEQLERLDAAR
-653 AEYRQIIAVDSLHAA
+653 AEYRQILAADSLHAA

-676 LFFAEQAEEA
+676 LFFADQAEEA
-686 KVHLQQVIARNP
+686 KAHLQQVIVRNP

-786 GSGR
+786 GSVR

>member
-1 MGKLALVWG
+1 MP
-10 AAFALRLLYIF
+10 RLIPKRPRLWPSGTSAI
-21 QSQRSPFYD
+21 SPF
-30 FPLVDAKTYTQA
+30 
-42 AAAIALGHF
+42 G
-51 GDQPFWQPPL
+51 QPPL

-99 RVFAPAVGYL
+99 RVFSPAVGYL

-145 WAVEGRARRLLLPG
+145 WAVEGRSQRLLLPG

-181 WLVWVGFRPEKLS
+181 WLVWVRRSRLVGLRPE
-194 GNPLWVALSRARD
+194 
-207 HIPSFPRKRESSGRD
+207 
-222 LNTRDGTQR
+222 
-231 FQTASETSASSV
+231 
-243 ESLSRR
+243 LSRR
-249 VAVLLLGTALA
+249 VAALLLGTALA

-267 NYYVS
+267 NYYVG
-272 GDWVLISYNAGLNF
+272 GDWVLISSNAGLNF

-293 YDETVAIQPGP
+293 YDETVAVQPGP
-304 AWLELTARPQVEA
+304 AWLELTARPRAEA
-317 GVSQPSAQSRF
+317 GVTQPSAQSRF

-334 DFIAQQ
+334 DFISQQ

-382 KYGVAFPFGLLVPLA
+382 KYGVAFPFGLLAPLA

-421 AGAYMLTVVAFFVS
+421 AGAYMLTVVAFFIS

-441 VVPMLL
+441 VVPILL

-458 LLWRKGAY
+458 LLWRQGEY
-466 RDLLVGCGAAFL
+466 RDLLIGCGAAFL
-478 LAVACNFRVG
+478 LTVACNFRVG
-488 AMNVEGDA
+488 AMNVGGDA

-515 VAAYEK
+515 VAAYEQ

-531 ACFNLA
+531 ARFNLA
-537 SLYARNGE
+537 SLYARSGE

-554 EFIRRF
+554 DFIRRF
-560 PDVARARLAQ
+560 PEVARARLAL

-575 RTGRYAEAIAAYEG
+575 RTGRYAEAVAAYES
-589 LLNAKD
+589 LLSAKD

-610 QLGQLGHA
+610 QLGQLGQA
-618 AVAYEKLVA
+618 AVAYEELVA

-639 GELYEQLERVDAAS
+639 GELYEQLERLDKART
-653 AEYRQIIAVDSLHAA
+653 EYRQILAADSLHAA

-676 LFFAEQAEEA
+676 LFFIDRAEEA
-686 KVHLQQVIARNP
+686 KAHLQQVIVRNP
-698 DAVDARLLLATQYI
+698 DAVEARFLLATQYI

-762 EYYREGRS
+762 EYYRQGRS

-775 QLREQWEGQLR
+775 QL
-786 GSGR
+786 

>member
-42 AAAIALGHF
+42 AAAMALGHF

-61 YPHFLGALYA
+61 YPHFLAALYA

-99 RVFAPAVGYL
+99 RIFSPAVGYL

-145 WAVEGRARRLLLPG
+145 WATEGRPQRLLLPG

-181 WLVWVGFRPEKLS
+181 WLVWVRRSRLVG
-194 GNPLWVALSRARD
+194 VAA
-207 HIPSFPRKRESSGRD
+207 
-222 LNTRDGTQR
+222 
-231 FQTASETSASSV
+231 
-243 ESLSRR
+243 
-249 VAVLLLGTALA
+249 LLLGTALA
-260 IAPVTLR
+260 VAPVTLR

-286 YIGNNAQ
+286 YIGNNAR

-304 AWLELTARPQVEA
+304 AWLELTARPRVEA
-317 GVSQPSAQSRF
+317 GVTQPSAQSRF

-334 DFIAQQ
+334 DFMRHQ
-340 PVAYLKLLLYKLYL
+340 PFAYLKLLLYKLYL

-367 YFARQYAPLLQVLLW
+367 YFAREYALLLQVLLW
-382 KYGVAFPFGLLVPLA
+382 KYGVAFPFGLLAPLA

-421 AGAYMLTVVAFFVS
+421 AGAYMLTVVAFFIS

-441 VVPMLL
+441 VVPILL

-458 LLWRKGAY
+458 LLWQRGAY
-466 RDLLVGCGAAFL
+466 RDLLIGCGAAFL

-515 VAAYEK
+515 VAAYK
-521 ALALDPDIKW
+521 QALTLDPDIKW
-531 ACFNLA
+531 ARFNLA
-537 SLYARNGE
+537 SLYARSGE

-560 PDVARARLAQ
+560 PKVARARLAL

-589 LLNAKD
+589 LLGAKD
-595 ADAADLYGRLGYAHA
+595 ADAANLYGRLGYAHA
-610 QLGQLGHA
+610 QLGQLGQA
-618 AVAYEKLVA
+618 AVAYEELVA

-639 GELYEQLERVDAAS
+639 GELYEQLERLDAAR
-653 AEYRQIIAVDSLHAA
+653 AEYRQILAADSLHTA

-676 LFFAEQAEEA
+676 LFFVDRAEEA
-686 KVHLQQVIARNP
+686 KAHLQQVIVRNP
-698 DAVDARLLLATQYI
+698 DAVDARFLLATQYI
-712 VEHRAAAAMEQVQ
+712 VERRAAAAMEQVQ

-775 QLREQWEGQLR
+775 QLREQWEGQLQGAVR
-786 GSGR
+786 

>member
-1 MGKLALVWG
+1 MTPQCKKTVLINNRAVAKLALVWG

-42 AAAIALGHF
+42 AAAMAIGHF

-99 RVFAPAVGYL
+99 RVFSPAVGYW

-123 EAELLPPAL
+123 EGELLPPAL
-132 ALVLNLL
+132 ALPLNLL

-145 WAVEGRARRLLLPG
+145 WAVEGRQRRLLLPG
-159 FLFGLAALCVANVL
+159 FLFGLSALCVANVL

-181 WLVWVGFRPEKLS
+181 WLVWV
-194 GNPLWVALSRARD
+194 
-207 HIPSFPRKRESSGRD
+207 
-222 LNTRDGTQR
+222 
-231 FQTASETSASSV
+231 
-243 ESLSRR
+243 RR
-249 VAVLLLGTALA
+249 GQFAGAAVLLLGTALA
-260 IAPVTLR
+260 IAPVTWR
-267 NYYVS
+267 NYYMG
-272 GDWVLISYNAGLNF
+272 GDWVLISSNAGLNF

-304 AWLELTARPQVEA
+304 AWGELTARPRVEA
-317 GVSQPSAQSRF
+317 GATQPSAQSRF

-334 DFIAQQ
+334 DFMREQ

-441 VVPMLL
+441 VVPILL

-458 LLWRKGAY
+458 LLYRRGAY
-466 RDLLVGCGAAFL
+466 RDLIVGCGAAFL

-504 VYEKKGLPINA
+504 VHEKKGLPINA
-515 VAAYEK
+515 TAAYER
-521 ALALDPDIKW
+521 ALTLDPGLKW
-531 ACFNLA
+531 ARFNLA
-537 SLYARNGE
+537 SLYARSGE
-545 YNRAIAAYG
+545 YNRAIAAYS
-554 EFIRRF
+554 EFIGRF
-560 PDVARARLAQ
+560 PEVARARLAL

-575 RTGRYAEAIAAYEG
+575 RTGRYAEAIATYKG
-589 LLNAKD
+589 LLSAED

-610 QLGQLGHA
+610 QLGQLQQA
-618 AVAYEKLVA
+618 AVAYSALVA
-627 AKPDSLQARLQL
+627 AKPDSLQARFQL
-639 GELYEQLERVDAAS
+639 GELYERLDRLAAAR
-653 AEYRQIIAVDSLHAA
+653 AEYRQILAADSLHAA

-676 LFFAEQAEEA
+676 LFFADQPEEA
-686 KVHLQQVIARNP
+686 KAHLQQAIAYDP
-698 DAVDARLLLATQYI
+698 AAVDARLLLATQYI
-712 VEHRAAAAMEQVQ
+712 VEHRATAAMEQVQ
-725 AILAVQPEHYQGN
+725 AILAVQPTHYQGN

-752 KGVQH
+752 QGVKH

-775 QLREQWEGQLR
+775 RLRKQWEEQLQGGIR
-786 GSGR
+786 

>member
-42 AAAIALGHF
+42 AAAMALGHF

-61 YPHFLGALYA
+61 YPHFLGVLYA

-99 RVFAPAVGYL
+99 RVFSPAVGYL

-145 WAVEGRARRLLLPG
+145 WAAEGRPRRLLLPG

-181 WLVWVGFRPEKLS
+181 WLVWVRRGRLV
-194 GNPLWVALSRARD
+194 GVAA
-207 HIPSFPRKRESSGRD
+207 
-222 LNTRDGTQR
+222 
-231 FQTASETSASSV
+231 
-243 ESLSRR
+243 
-249 VAVLLLGTALA
+249 LLLGTALA
-260 IAPVTLR
+260 VTPVTLR
-267 NYYVS
+267 NYYVG

-304 AWLELTARPQVEA
+304 AWLELTARPRAEA
-317 GVSQPSAQSRF
+317 GVTQPSAQSDF

-334 DFIAQQ
+334 DFIRHQ
-340 PVAYLKLLLYKLYL
+340 PLAYLKLLLYKLYL

-382 KYGVAFPFGLLVPLA
+382 KYGVAFPFGLLAPLA

-421 AGAYMLTVVAFFVS
+421 AGAYMLTVVAFFIS

-441 VVPMLL
+441 VVPILL

-458 LLWRKGAY
+458 LLGRRGAH
-466 RDLLVGCGAAFL
+466 RDLLIGCGVAFL

-488 AMNVEGDA
+488 TMDVKGDA

-515 VAAYEK
+515 VAAYEQ
-521 ALALDPDIKW
+521 ALALDPNIKW
-531 ACFNLA
+531 ARFNLA
-537 SLYARNGE
+537 SLYARSGE

-554 EFIRRF
+554 EFIGRF
-560 PDVARARLAQ
+560 PEVARARLAL

-575 RTGRYAEAIAAYEG
+575 RTGRHAEAIAAYES
-589 LLNAKD
+589 LLGAKD

-610 QLGQLGHA
+610 QLGQLGQA
-618 AVAYEKLVA
+618 AVSYEKLVA
-627 AKPDSLQARLQL
+627 ANPDSLQARLQL
-639 GELYEQLERVDAAS
+639 GELYEQLERLDEAR
-653 AEYRQIIAVDSLHAA
+653 AEYRQILAADSLHAA

-676 LFFAEQAEEA
+676 LFFADQAEKA
-686 KVHLQQVIARNP
+686 KAHLQQVIARNP
-698 DAVDARLLLATQYI
+698 DAVDARFLLATQYI

-725 AILAVQPEHYQGN
+725 AILAVQPGHYQGN

-752 KGVQH
+752 KGVKH

-775 QLREQWEGQLR
+775 QLREQWEEQLR

>member
-42 AAAIALGHF
+42 AAAMALGHF

-92 LLIFRLG
+92 LLIFQLG
-99 RVFAPAVGYL
+99 RRVFSSTVAYL

-123 EAELLPPAL
+123 EAELLPPVL

-145 WAVEGRARRLLLPG
+145 WAAEGRPQRLLLPG

-181 WLVWVGFRPEKLS
+181 WLVWVRGGRFA
-194 GNPLWVALSRARD
+194 GVAA
-207 HIPSFPRKRESSGRD
+207 
-222 LNTRDGTQR
+222 
-231 FQTASETSASSV
+231 
-243 ESLSRR
+243 
-249 VAVLLLGTALA
+249 LLLGTALA

-267 NYYVS
+267 NYYVG

-286 YIGNNAQ
+286 YIGNNAE

-304 AWLELTARPQVEA
+304 AWLELTARPRVEA
-317 GVSQPSAQSRF
+317 GATQPSAQSRF

-334 DFIAQQ
+334 DFIRQQ
-340 PVAYLKLLLYKLYL
+340 PFAYLKLLLYKLYL

-382 KYGVAFPFGLLVPLA
+382 KCGVAFPFGLLAPLA

-441 VVPMLL
+441 VVPILL
-447 IFAAYGGRELY
+447 MFAAYGGRELY
-458 LLWRKGAY
+458 LLWRQGAY

-478 LAVACNFRVG
+478 LAVVCNFRVG

-496 HTHYRLGY
+496 HMHYRLGY

-515 VAAYEK
+515 VAAYEQ
-521 ALALDPDIKW
+521 ALTLDPDIKW
-531 ACFNLA
+531 ARFNLA
-537 SLYARNGE
+537 SLHARSGE

-560 PDVARARLAQ
+560 PAVARARLAL

-575 RTGRYAEAIAAYEG
+575 RIGRYAEAIAAYES
-589 LLNAKD
+589 LLSAKD

-610 QLGQLGHA
+610 QLGQLEQA
-618 AVAYEKLVA
+618 AVAYEALAA

-639 GELYEQLERVDAAS
+639 GELYERLDRLGAAR
-653 AEYRQIIAVDSLHAA
+653 AAYRQILTADSLHAA

-676 LFFAEQAEEA
+676 LFLADQAEEA
-686 KVHLQQVIARNP
+686 KAHLQQVIARSP

-725 AILAVQPEHYQGN
+725 AILAVQPDHYQGN

-752 KGVQH
+752 QGVQH

-762 EYYREGRS
+762 KYYREGRS

-775 QLREQWEGQLR
+775 QLREEWEQRLR
-786 GSGR
+786 GTVR

>member
-42 AAAIALGHF
+42 AAAMALGHF

-61 YPHFLGALYA
+61 YPHFLAALYA

-99 RVFAPAVGYL
+99 RVFSPTVGYL

-145 WAVEGRARRLLLPG
+145 WAAEGRPRRLLLPG

-181 WLVWVGFRPEKLS
+181 WL
-194 GNPLWVALSRARD
+194 LWVRR
-207 HIPSFPRKRESSGRD
+207 GR
-222 LNTRDGTQR
+222 LVG
-231 FQTASETSASSV
+231 
-243 ESLSRR
+243 
-249 VAVLLLGTALA
+249 VAMLLLGTALA
-260 IAPVTLR
+260 VAPVTLR

-304 AWLELTARPQVEA
+304 AWLELTARPRVEA
-317 GVSQPSAQSRF
+317 GVTQPSAQSRF

-334 DFIAQQ
+334 DFIRHQ
-340 PVAYLKLLLYKLYL
+340 PFAYLKLLLYKLYL

-367 YFARQYAPLLQVLLW
+367 YFAREYASLLQVLLW
-382 KYGVAFPFGLLVPLA
+382 KYGVAFPFGLLAPLA

-407 GLLRRPEPLLLALF
+407 GLLRHPEPLLLALF
-421 AGAYMLTVVAFFVS
+421 AGAYMLTVVAFFIS

-441 VVPMLL
+441 VVPILL

-458 LLWRKGAY
+458 LLGRRGAY

-496 HTHYRLGY
+496 QTHYRLGY

-515 VAAYEK
+515 IAAYEQ
-521 ALALDPDIKW
+521 ALTLDPDIKW
-531 ACFNLA
+531 ARFNLA
-537 SLYARNGE
+537 SLYARSGE
-545 YNRAIAAYG
+545 YNRAVAGYG

-560 PDVARARLAQ
+560 PEVTRARLAL

-575 RTGRYAEAIAAYEG
+575 RTGRYAEAIAAYES
-589 LLNAKD
+589 LLGAKD

-610 QLGQLGHA
+610 QLGQLGQA

-639 GELYEQLERVDAAS
+639 GELYEQLERLDAART
-653 AEYRQIIAVDSLHAA
+653 EYRQILAADSLHAA

-676 LFFAEQAEEA
+676 LFFVERVEEA
-686 KVHLQQVIARNP
+686 KAHLQQVIARNP
-698 DAVDARLLLATQYI
+698 DAVDARFLLATQYI

-775 QLREQWEGQLR
+775 QLREQWEGQLQGAVR
-786 GSGR
+786 

>member
-1 MGKLALVWG
+1 MAKLALVWG
-10 AAFALRLLYIF
+10 AAFALRLLHLF

-30 FPLVDAKTYTQA
+30 FPLVDAKTYAQA
-42 AAAIALGHF
+42 AAAMALGHF

-71 LFEPSFTLPR
+71 LFEPNFTLPR

-99 RVFAPAVGYL
+99 RVFSPAVGYW

-132 ALVLNLL
+132 ALPLNLL
-139 ALWALL
+139 ALGALL

-181 WLVWVGFRPEKLS
+181 WLVWVRRGSLV
-194 GNPLWVALSRARD
+194 GAAL
-207 HIPSFPRKRESSGRD
+207 
-222 LNTRDGTQR
+222 
-231 FQTASETSASSV
+231 
-243 ESLSRR
+243 
-249 VAVLLLGTALA
+249 LLLGTALA
-260 IAPVTLR
+260 IAPVTFR
-267 NYYVS
+267 NYAVG
-272 GDWVLISYNAGLNF
+272 GDWVLISSNAGLNF

-293 YDETVAIQPGP
+293 YDATVAIQPGP
-304 AWLELTARPQVEA
+304 AWAELTARPRVEA
-317 GVSQPSAQSRF
+317 GATQPSAQSRF
-328 FFAEAW
+328 FWAEAW
-334 DFIAQQ
+334 DFMREQ

-367 YFARQYAPLLQVLLW
+367 YFARQYSPLLQALLW
-382 KYGVAFPFGLLVPLA
+382 KCGVAFPFGLLAPLA

-441 VVPMLL
+441 VVPILL
-447 IFAAYGGRELY
+447 IFAAYSGRELY
-458 LLWRKGAY
+458 RLWRRRAY
-466 RDLLVGCGAAFL
+466 RDLIVAGGAAFA

-504 VYEKKGLPINA
+504 VQEKKGLPINA
-515 VAAYEK
+515 TAAYEK
-521 ALALDPDIKW
+521 ALTLDPDLKW
-531 ACFNLA
+531 ARFNLA
-537 SLYARNGE
+537 SLYARSGE
-545 YNRAIAAYG
+545 YNRAMAAYR
-554 EFIRRF
+554 EFIRHF
-560 PDVARARLAQ
+560 PAVARARLAL

-575 RTGRYAEAIAAYEG
+575 HTGRYAEAIAMYEG
-589 LLNAKD
+589 LLSAED
-595 ADAADLYGRLGYAHA
+595 ADRADLYGRLGYARA
-610 QLGQLGHA
+610 QLGQWQQA
-618 AVAYEKLVA
+618 AVAYSTLVA
-627 AKPDSLQARLQL
+627 AKPDSLQARFQL
-639 GELYEQLERVDAAS
+639 GELYERLDRLDAAR
-653 AEYRQIIAVDSLHAA
+653 AEYRQILAADSLHVA

-676 LFFAEQAEEA
+676 LFSADRAEEA
-686 KVHLQQVIARNP
+686 KAHLQQAIAGNP

-725 AILAVQPEHYQGN
+725 AILAVQPVHYQGN

-775 QLREQWEGQLR
+775 RLKKQWEQQLQ
-786 GSGR
+786 GAGR

>member
-42 AAAIALGHF
+42 AAAMALGHF

-61 YPHFLGALYA
+61 YPHFLAVLYA

-99 RVFAPAVGYL
+99 RVFSPAVGYL

-145 WAVEGRARRLLLPG
+145 WATEGRPRRLLLPG
-159 FLFGLAALCVANVL
+159 FLFGLSALCVANVL

-181 WLVWVGFRPEKLS
+181 WLVWVRRGRLV
-194 GNPLWVALSRARD
+194 GVAA
-207 HIPSFPRKRESSGRD
+207 
-222 LNTRDGTQR
+222 
-231 FQTASETSASSV
+231 
-243 ESLSRR
+243 
-249 VAVLLLGTALA
+249 LLLGTALA

-267 NYYVS
+267 NYYVG

-304 AWLELTARPQVEA
+304 AWLELTARPRVEA
-317 GVSQPSAQSRF
+317 GVIQPSAQSDF
-328 FFAEAW
+328 FFVEAW
-334 DFIAQQ
+334 DFISQQ
-340 PVAYLKLLLYKLYL
+340 PFAYLKLLLYKLYL

-382 KYGVAFPFGLLVPLA
+382 KYGVAFPFGLLAPLA
-397 LVGLGLSYRN
+397 LVGLGLSCRN

-421 AGAYMLTVVAFFVS
+421 AGAYMLTVVAFFIS

-441 VVPMLL
+441 VVPILL

-458 LLWRKGAY
+458 LLWRRGAH

-478 LAVACNFRVG
+478 LAVACNFRMG

-515 VAAYEK
+515 VAAYEQ
-521 ALALDPDIKW
+521 ALTLDPDIKW
-531 ACFNLA
+531 ARFNLA
-537 SLYARNGE
+537 SLYARSGE

-554 EFIRRF
+554 ELIRRF
-560 PDVARARLAQ
+560 PEVARARLAL

-575 RTGRYAEAIAAYEG
+575 RTGRYAEAIAAYES
-589 LLNAKD
+589 LLSAKD

-610 QLGQLGHA
+610 QLGQLDQA
-618 AVAYEKLVA
+618 ASAYEELVA

-639 GELYEQLERVDAAS
+639 GELYEQLERLDEAR
-653 AEYRQIIAVDSLHAA
+653 AEYRQILAADSLHAA
-668 ARYRLARL
+668 ARYRLAHL
-676 LFFAEQAEEA
+676 LFFADQAEEA
-686 KVHLQQVIARNP
+686 KAHLQQVIARNS
-698 DAVDARLLLATQYI
+698 DAVDARLLLATQYV
-712 VEHRAAAAMEQVQ
+712 VEHRAVAAMEQVQ

-752 KGVQH
+752 KGVKH

-775 QLREQWEGQLR
+775 QLREQWEEQLR

>member
-1 MGKLALVWG
+1 MGKLALIWG
-10 AAFALRLLYIF
+10 AAFALRLLYII

-42 AAAIALGHF
+42 AAAMALGHF

-99 RVFAPAVGYL
+99 CVFSPAVGYL

-123 EAELLPPAL
+123 EAELLPPVL

-145 WAVEGRARRLLLPG
+145 WAAQGRPQRLLLPG
-159 FLFGLAALCVANVL
+159 FIFGLSALCVANVL

-181 WLVWVGFRPEKLS
+181 WLVWARRGRLVG
-194 GNPLWVALSRARD
+194 VC
-207 HIPSFPRKRESSGRD
+207 
-222 LNTRDGTQR
+222 
-231 FQTASETSASSV
+231 
-243 ESLSRR
+243 
-249 VAVLLLGTALA
+249 VLLLGTALA

-267 NYYVS
+267 NYYVG
-272 GDWVLISYNAGLNF
+272 GDWVLISSNAGLNF

-304 AWLELTARPQVEA
+304 AWLELTARPRVEA
-317 GVSQPSAQSRF
+317 DATQPSAQSRF

-334 DFIAQQ
+334 DFIFHQ
-340 PVAYLKLLLYKLYL
+340 PFAYLKLLLYKLYL

-382 KYGVAFPFGLLVPLA
+382 KYGVAFPFGLLAPLA
-397 LVGLGLSYRN
+397 LLGLGLSYRS

-421 AGAYMLTVVAFFVS
+421 AGAYMLTVVAFFIS

-441 VVPMLL
+441 VVPILL

-458 LLWRKGAY
+458 LLGRRGAY
-466 RDLLVGCGAAFL
+466 RDLLIGCGVASL

-488 AMNVEGDA
+488 GMNVEGDA
-496 HTHYRLGY
+496 QTHYRLGY

-515 VAAYEK
+515 VAAYEQ

-531 ACFNLA
+531 ARFNLA
-537 SLYARNGE
+537 SLYARSGE
-545 YNRAIAAYG
+545 YNRATAAYG
-554 EFIRRF
+554 EFIGRF
-560 PDVARARLAQ
+560 PEVSRARLAL

-575 RTGRYAEAIAAYEG
+575 RTGRYAEAITAYEG
-589 LLNAKD
+589 LLSAED

-610 QLGQLGHA
+610 QLGQLGQA
-618 AVAYEKLVA
+618 AVAYEELVA

-639 GELYEQLERVDAAS
+639 GELYEQLERLDAAR
-653 AEYRQIIAVDSLHAA
+653 AEYRQILAADSLDAA

-676 LFFAEQAEEA
+676 LFFANQAEEA
-686 KVHLQQVIARNP
+686 KLHLQQVIARNS

>member
-1 MGKLALVWG
+1 MGKLALIWG
-10 AAFALRLLYIF
+10 AAFALRLLYIV
-21 QSQRSPFYD
+21 QSQHSPFYD

-42 AAAIALGHF
+42 AAAMALGHF

-99 RVFAPAVGYL
+99 RVFSPAVGYL
-109 AAGLAACYGPFIFF
+109 AAGLAACYGPLIFF

-145 WAVEGRARRLLLPG
+145 WAVAGRSRRLLLPG

-181 WLVWVGFRPEKLS
+181 WLVWVR
-194 GNPLWVALSRARD
+194 R
-207 HIPSFPRKRESSGRD
+207 GR
-222 LNTRDGTQR
+222 LVG
-231 FQTASETSASSV
+231 A
-243 ESLSRR
+243 
-249 VAVLLLGTALA
+249 AVLLLGTALA

-267 NYYVS
+267 NYYVG
-272 GDWVLISYNAGLNF
+272 GDWVLISSNAGLNF
-286 YIGNNAQ
+286 YIGNNAR

-304 AWLELTARPQVEA
+304 AWLELTARPRVEA
-317 GVSQPSAQSRF
+317 GISQPSAQSRF

-334 DFIAQQ
+334 DFIRHQ

-367 YFARQYAPLLQVLLW
+367 YFAREYAPLLQVLLW
-382 KYGVAFPFGLLVPLA
+382 KYGVAFPFGLLAPLA

-441 VVPMLL
+441 VIPILL
-447 IFAAYGGRELY
+447 MFAAYGGRELY
-458 LLWRKGAY
+458 LLWQRGAY

-515 VAAYEK
+515 IAAYEK
-521 ALALDPDIKW
+521 ALTLDPDIKW
-531 ACFNLA
+531 ARFNLA
-537 SLYARNGE
+537 SLYARSGE
-545 YNRAIAAYG
+545 YNRAVAGYG

-560 PDVARARLAQ
+560 PEVTRARLAL
-570 GNVYL
+570 GNVHL

-589 LLNAKD
+589 LLGTKD

-610 QLGQLGHA
+610 QVGQLEQA
-618 AVAYEKLVA
+618 AVAYEKLAA

-639 GELYEQLERVDAAS
+639 GELYEQLKRLDAAR
-653 AEYRQIIAVDSLHAA
+653 AEYRQILAADSLHTA

-676 LFFAEQAEEA
+676 LFFADQAEEA
-686 KVHLQQVIARNP
+686 KAHLQQVIVRNP
-698 DAVDARLLLATQYI
+698 DAVDARFLLATQYI

-786 GSGR
+786 GSVR

>member
-1 MGKLALVWG
+1 MGKLALIWG

-42 AAAIALGHF
+42 AAAMALGHF

-145 WAVEGRARRLLLPG
+145 WAVEGRTRRLLLPG

-181 WLVWVGFRPEKLS
+181 WLVWLRP
-194 GNPLWVALSRARD
+194 
-207 HIPSFPRKRESSGRD
+207 
-222 LNTRDGTQR
+222 
-231 FQTASETSASSV
+231 ETSASSDFG
-243 ESLSRR
+243 ELSRR

-260 IAPVTLR
+260 VAPVTLR
-267 NYYVS
+267 NYYVG
-272 GDWVLISYNAGLNF
+272 GDWVLISSNAGLNF

-293 YDETVAIQPGP
+293 YDETVAVQPGP
-304 AWLELTARPQVEA
+304 AWLELTARPRVEA

-334 DFIAQQ
+334 DFISQQ
-340 PVAYLKLLLYKLYL
+340 PVLYLKLLLYKLYL

-382 KYGVAFPFGLLVPLA
+382 KYGVAFPFGLLAPLA

-421 AGAYMLTVVAFFVS
+421 AGAYMLTVVAFFIS

-441 VVPMLL
+441 VIPILL

-458 LLWRKGAY
+458 LLGRKGAY
-466 RDLLVGCGAAFL
+466 RDLLIGCGAAFL

-504 VYEKKGLPINA
+504 VHEKKGLPINA

-531 ACFNLA
+531 ARFNLA
-537 SLYARNGE
+537 SLYARSGE
-545 YNRAIAAYG
+545 YNRAVAAYG
-554 EFIRRF
+554 EFLLRF
-560 PDVARARLAQ
+560 PEVARARLAL

-575 RTGRYAEAIAAYEG
+575 RTGRYAEAVAAYES
-589 LLNAKD
+589 LLKAED

-610 QLGQLGHA
+610 QLGQLGQA
-618 AVAYEKLVA
+618 AVAYRALVA

-639 GELYEQLERVDAAS
+639 GELYEQLERLDAAR
-653 AEYRQIIAVDSLHAA
+653 AEYRQIIAADSLHAA

-676 LFFAEQAEEA
+676 LFFVDRAEEA
-686 KVHLQQVIARNP
+686 KAHLQQVIVGNP
-698 DAVDARLLLATQYI
+698 DAVEARFLLATQYI

-786 GSGR
+786 GTR

>member
-1 MGKLALVWG
+1 MGKLALIWG

-42 AAAIALGHF
+42 AAAMALGHF

-99 RVFAPAVGYL
+99 RVFSPAVGYL

-145 WAVEGRARRLLLPG
+145 WAAEGPPQRLLLAG
-159 FLFGLAALCVANVL
+159 FCFGLSALCVANVL

-181 WLVWVGFRPEKLS
+181 WLVWV
-194 GNPLWVALSRARD
+194 
-207 HIPSFPRKRESSGRD
+207 
-222 LNTRDGTQR
+222 
-231 FQTASETSASSV
+231 
-243 ESLSRR
+243 RR
-249 VAVLLLGTALA
+249 SIRGVAVLLLGTALA

-267 NYYVS
+267 NYWVG
-272 GDWVLISYNAGLNF
+272 GDWVLISSNAGLNF

-304 AWLELTARPQVEA
+304 AWLELTGRPRVEA
-317 GVSQPSAQSRF
+317 GATQPSAQSRF
-328 FFAEAW
+328 FLAESW
-334 DFIAQQ
+334 DFMRQQ

-382 KYGVAFPFGLLVPLA
+382 KYGVAFPFGLLAPLA

-407 GLLRRPEPLLLALF
+407 GLLRRPAPLLLALF
-421 AGAYMLTVVAFFVS
+421 AGAYMLTVVAFFIS

-441 VVPMLL
+441 VVPILL
-447 IFAAYGGRELY
+447 MFAAYGGRELY
-458 LLWRKGAY
+458 LLWQRGAY

-496 HTHYRLGY
+496 HAHYRLGY

-515 VAAYEK
+515 RAAYEK
-521 ALALDPDIKW
+521 ALTLNPDLKW
-531 ACFNLA
+531 ARFNLA
-537 SLYARNGE
+537 SLYARSGE

-554 EFIRRF
+554 EFIGRF
-560 PDVARARLAQ
+560 PEVARARLAL
-570 GNVYL
+570 GNVHL
-575 RTGRYAEAIAAYEG
+575 RTGRYAEAIAAYES
-589 LLNAKD
+589 LLNAED

-610 QLGQLGHA
+610 QLGQWEQA
-618 AVAYEKLVA
+618 AVAYEELAA
-627 AKPDSLQARLQL
+627 AKPDSLQARFQL
-639 GELYEQLERVDAAS
+639 GELYERLDRLDAAR
-653 AEYRQIIAVDSLHAA
+653 AEYRQIIAADSLHAA

-676 LFFAEQAEEA
+676 LFFADQADQA
-686 KVHLQQVIARNP
+686 KAHLQQVIAHNL
-698 DAVDARLLLATQYI
+698 DAVDARFLLATQYI

-775 QLREQWEGQLR
+775 QLKKQWEGQLR
-786 GSGR
+786 GAGR

>member
-42 AAAIALGHF
+42 AAAMALGHF

-99 RVFAPAVGYL
+99 RVFSPAVGYL

-145 WAVEGRARRLLLPG
+145 WAAEGRPRRLLLPG

-181 WLVWVGFRPEKLS
+181 WLVWVRRSRLVG
-194 GNPLWVALSRARD
+194 VAA
-207 HIPSFPRKRESSGRD
+207 
-222 LNTRDGTQR
+222 
-231 FQTASETSASSV
+231 
-243 ESLSRR
+243 
-249 VAVLLLGTALA
+249 LLLGTALA

-267 NYYVS
+267 NYYVG

-304 AWLELTARPQVEA
+304 AWLELTARPRVEA
-317 GVSQPSAQSRF
+317 GVTQPSAQSRF

-334 DFIAQQ
+334 DFIRHQ
-340 PVAYLKLLLYKLYL
+340 PLAYLKLLLYKLYL

-367 YFARQYAPLLQVLLW
+367 YFAREYAPLLQVLLW
-382 KYGVAFPFGLLVPLA
+382 KYGVAFPFGLLAPLA

-421 AGAYMLTVVAFFVS
+421 AGAYMLTVVAFFIS

-441 VVPMLL
+441 VVPILL

-458 LLWRKGAY
+458 LLWRRGAY

-478 LAVACNFRVG
+478 LAIACNFRVG

-515 VAAYEK
+515 VAAYEQ
-521 ALALDPDIKW
+521 ALTLDPDIKW
-531 ACFNLA
+531 ARFNLA
-537 SLYARNGE
+537 SLYARSGE
-545 YNRAIAAYG
+545 YNWAIAAYG

-560 PDVARARLAQ
+560 PEVARARLAL

-575 RTGRYAEAIAAYEG
+575 HTGRYAEAIAAYES
-589 LLNAKD
+589 LLSIKD

-610 QLGQLGHA
+610 QLGQLGQA
-618 AVAYEKLVA
+618 TVAYEKLVA
-627 AKPDSLQARLQL
+627 TKPDSLQARLQL
-639 GELYEQLERVDAAS
+639 GELYEQLERLDEAR
-653 AEYRQIIAVDSLHAA
+653 AEYRQILAANSLHAA

-676 LFFAEQAEEA
+676 LFFADQAGEA
-686 KVHLQQVIARNP
+686 KDHLQQVIARNP

-712 VEHRAAAAMEQVQ
+712 VERRAAAAMEQVQ
-725 AILAVQPEHYQGN
+725 AILAVQPDHYQGN

-752 KGVQH
+752 KGVKH

>member
-42 AAAIALGHF
+42 AAAMALGHF

-61 YPHFLGALYA
+61 YPHFLAALYA

-99 RVFAPAVGYL
+99 RIFSPAVGYL

-145 WAVEGRARRLLLPG
+145 WATEGRPQRLLLPG

-181 WLVWVGFRPEKLS
+181 WL
-194 GNPLWVALSRARD
+194 LWVRRSRLV
-207 HIPSFPRKRESSGRD
+207 G
-222 LNTRDGTQR
+222 
-231 FQTASETSASSV
+231 
-243 ESLSRR
+243 
-249 VAVLLLGTALA
+249 VAALLLGTALA
-260 IAPVTLR
+260 VAPVTLR

-304 AWLELTARPQVEA
+304 AWLELTARPRVEA
-317 GVSQPSAQSRF
+317 GVTQPSAQSSF

-334 DFIAQQ
+334 DFIRQQ

-367 YFARQYAPLLQVLLW
+367 YFAREYAPLLQVLLW
-382 KYGVAFPFGLLVPLA
+382 KYGVAFPFGLLAPLA

-421 AGAYMLTVVAFFVS
+421 AGAYMLTVVAFFIS

-441 VVPMLL
+441 VVPILL

-458 LLWRKGAY
+458 LLWQRGAY
-466 RDLLVGCGAAFL
+466 RDLLIGCGVAFL

-488 AMNVEGDA
+488 AMNVESDA

-515 VAAYEK
+515 VAAYK
-521 ALALDPDIKW
+521 QALTLDPDIKW
-531 ACFNLA
+531 ARFNLA
-537 SLYARNGE
+537 SLYARSGE

-560 PDVARARLAQ
+560 PEVARARLAL

-575 RTGRYAEAIAAYEG
+575 RTGRYAEAIAAYES
-589 LLNAKD
+589 LLGAKD
-595 ADAADLYGRLGYAHA
+595 ADAEDLYGRLGYAHA
-610 QLGQLGHA
+610 QLGQLGQA
-618 AVAYEKLVA
+618 AVAYEKLAA

-639 GELYEQLERVDAAS
+639 GELYEQLERLDAAR
-653 AEYRQIIAVDSLHAA
+653 AEYRQILAADSLHTA

-676 LFFAEQAEEA
+676 LFFVDRAEEA
-686 KVHLQQVIARNP
+686 KAHLQQVIVRNP
-698 DAVDARLLLATQYI
+698 DAVDARFLLATQYI
-712 VEHRAAAAMEQVQ
+712 VERRAAAAMEQVQ
-725 AILAVQPEHYQGN
+725 AILAIQPDHYQGN

-770 AEIFE
+770 AESFE

-786 GSGR
+786 GSVR

>member
-42 AAAIALGHF
+42 AAAMALGHF

-99 RVFAPAVGYL
+99 RVFSPAVGYL

-145 WAVEGRARRLLLPG
+145 WAVEGRPQRLWLPG

-181 WLVWVGFRPEKLS
+181 WLVWVR
-194 GNPLWVALSRARD
+194 R
-207 HIPSFPRKRESSGRD
+207 GR
-222 LNTRDGTQR
+222 LVG
-231 FQTASETSASSV
+231 V
-243 ESLSRR
+243 
-249 VAVLLLGTALA
+249 VMLLLGTALA

-304 AWLELTARPQVEA
+304 AWLELTARPRVEA
-317 GVSQPSAQSRF
+317 GVIQPSAQSSF

-334 DFIAQQ
+334 DFIRQQ
-340 PVAYLKLLLYKLYL
+340 PIAYLKLLLYKLYL

-367 YFARQYAPLLQVLLW
+367 YFARQYAPLLQVFLW
-382 KYGVAFPFGLLVPLA
+382 KYGVAFPFGLLAPLA

-421 AGAYMLTVVAFFVS
+421 AGAYMLTVVAFFIS

-441 VVPMLL
+441 VVPILL
-447 IFAAYGGRELY
+447 MFAAYGGRELY
-458 LLWRKGAY
+458 LLGRRGAY
-466 RDLLVGCGAAFL
+466 RDLLVGCGGAFL
-478 LAVACNFRVG
+478 LAIACNFRVG
-488 AMNVEGDA
+488 AMNVEGDS

-515 VAAYEK
+515 VAAYEQ

-531 ACFNLA
+531 ARFNLA
-537 SLYARNGE
+537 SLYARSGE

-560 PDVARARLAQ
+560 PEVARARLAL

-575 RTGRYAEAIAAYEG
+575 RTGRYAEAITTYES
-589 LLNAKD
+589 LLGAKD
-595 ADAADLYGRLGYAHA
+595 ADAADLYGRLGYALA
-610 QLGQLGHA
+610 QLGQLGQA
-618 AVAYEKLVA
+618 ASAYEELVA

-639 GELYEQLERVDAAS
+639 GELYEQLDRLDAALT
-653 AEYRQIIAVDSLHAA
+653 EYRQILAADSLHAA

-676 LFFAEQAEEA
+676 LFFANQAEEA
-686 KVHLQQVIARNP
+686 KAHLQQVIARNP
-698 DAVDARLLLATQYI
+698 DAVDARFLLATQYI
-712 VEHRAAAAMEQVQ
+712 VERRATAAMEQVQ

-752 KGVQH
+752 KGVEH

-775 QLREQWEGQLR
+775 QLREQWEEQLQGTVR
-786 GSGR
+786 

>member
-1 MGKLALVWG
+1 M
-10 AAFALRLLYIF
+10 AA
-21 QSQRSPFYD
+21 
-30 FPLVDAKTYTQA
+30 
-42 AAAIALGHF
+42 
-51 GDQPFWQPPL
+51 
-61 YPHFLGALYA
+61 
-71 LFEPSFTLPR
+71 
-81 LVQAALGATLC
+81 
-92 LLIFRLG
+92 
-99 RVFAPAVGYL
+99 
-109 AAGLAACYGPFIFF
+109 
-123 EAELLPPAL
+123 
-132 ALVLNLL
+132 
-139 ALWALL
+139 
-145 WAVEGRARRLLLPG
+145 
-159 FLFGLAALCVANVL
+159 
-173 AFVPVAAL
+173 
-181 WLVWVGFRPEKLS
+181 
-194 GNPLWVALSRARD
+194 
-207 HIPSFPRKRESSGRD
+207 
-222 LNTRDGTQR
+222 
-231 FQTASETSASSV
+231 
-243 ESLSRR
+243 
-249 VAVLLLGTALA
+249 LLLGTALA

-267 NYYVS
+267 NYYVG

-304 AWLELTARPQVEA
+304 AWLELTARPRVEA
-317 GVSQPSAQSRF
+317 GVIQPSAQSDF

-334 DFIAQQ
+334 DFIGQQ
-340 PVAYLKLLLYKLYL
+340 PLAYLKLLLYKLYL

-382 KYGVAFPFGLLVPLA
+382 KYGVAFPFGLLAPLA

-421 AGAYMLTVVAFFVS
+421 AGAYMLTVIAFFIS

-441 VVPMLL
+441 VVPILL

-458 LLWRKGAY
+458 LLGRRGAY
-466 RDLLVGCGAAFL
+466 RDLLIGCGAAFL

-488 AMNVEGDA
+488 TMNVEGDA

-515 VAAYEK
+515 VAAYEQ
-521 ALALDPDIKW
+521 ALALDPNIKW
-531 ACFNLA
+531 ARFNLA
-537 SLYARNGE
+537 SLYARSGE

-554 EFIRRF
+554 EFVRRF
-560 PDVARARLAQ
+560 PEVARARLAL

-575 RTGRYAEAIAAYEG
+575 RTGRYAEAIAAYES
-589 LLNAKD
+589 LLSAKD

-610 QLGQLGHA
+610 QLGQLGQA

-627 AKPDSLQARLQL
+627 TKPDSLQARLQL
-639 GELYEQLERVDAAS
+639 GELYEQLERLDAAR
-653 AEYRQIIAVDSLHAA
+653 AEYRQILAADSLHAA
-668 ARYRLARL
+668 AHYRLARL
-676 LFFAEQAEEA
+676 LFFADQAEEA
-686 KVHLQQVIARNP
+686 KAHLQQVIARNP
-698 DAVDARLLLATQYI
+698 DAVDARFLLATQYI

-725 AILAVQPEHYQGN
+725 AILVVQPDHYQGN

-752 KGVQH
+752 KGVKH

-775 QLREQWEGQLR
+775 QLREQWEEQLR

>member
-1 MGKLALVWG
+1 MTPQCKKTVLINNRAVAKLALAWG

-42 AAAIALGHF
+42 AAAMALGHF

-99 RVFAPAVGYL
+99 RVFSPAVGYW

-123 EAELLPPAL
+123 EGELLPPAL
-132 ALVLNLL
+132 ALPLNLL
-139 ALWALL
+139 ALGALL
-145 WAVEGRARRLLLPG
+145 WAVEGRQRRLLLPG
-159 FLFGLAALCVANVL
+159 FLFGLSALCVANVL

-181 WLVWVGFRPEKLS
+181 WLVW
-194 GNPLWVALSRARD
+194 
-207 HIPSFPRKRESSGRD
+207 GR
-222 LNTRDGTQR
+222 RGQ
-231 FQTASETSASSV
+231 FAGA
-243 ESLSRR
+243 
-249 VAVLLLGTALA
+249 AVLLLGTALA
-260 IAPVTLR
+260 IAPVTWR
-267 NYYVS
+267 NYYVG
-272 GDWVLISYNAGLNF
+272 GDWVLISSNAGLNF

-304 AWLELTARPQVEA
+304 AWGELTARPHVEA
-317 GVSQPSAQSRF
+317 GATQPSAQSRF
-328 FFAEAW
+328 FFAKAW
-334 DFIAQQ
+334 DFMREQ

-367 YFARQYAPLLQVLLW
+367 YFARQYAPLLQILLW
-382 KYGVAFPFGLLVPLA
+382 KYGVAFPFGLLAPLA

-441 VVPMLL
+441 VVPILL
-447 IFAAYGGRELY
+447 IFAAYGGREIY
-458 LLWRKGAY
+458 LLYRRRAY
-466 RDLLVGCGAAFL
+466 RDLIVGCGAAFL

-504 VYEKKGLPINA
+504 VHEKKGLPINA
-515 VAAYEK
+515 AAAYER
-521 ALALDPDIKW
+521 ALTLDPGLKW
-531 ACFNLA
+531 ARFNLA
-537 SLYARNGE
+537 SLYARSGE
-545 YNRAIAAYG
+545 YNRAIAAYS
-554 EFIRRF
+554 EFIGRF
-560 PDVARARLAQ
+560 PEVARARLAL

-575 RTGRYAEAIAAYEG
+575 RTGRYAEAIATYKG
-589 LLNAKD
+589 LLSTED

-610 QLGQLGHA
+610 QLGQLQQA
-618 AVAYEKLVA
+618 AVAYSALVA
-627 AKPDSLQARLQL
+627 VKPDSLQARFQL
-639 GELYEQLERVDAAS
+639 GELYERLDRLAA
-653 AEYRQIIAVDSLHAA
+653 ARTEYRQILATDSLHAA

-676 LFFAEQAEEA
+676 LFFADQPEEA
-686 KVHLQQVIARNP
+686 KAHLQQAIAYDP
-698 DAVDARLLLATQYI
+698 VAVDARLLLATQYI
-712 VEHRAAAAMEQVQ
+712 VEHRATAAMEQVQ
-725 AILAVQPEHYQGN
+725 AILAVQPTHYQGN

-752 KGVQH
+752 QGVKH

-775 QLREQWEGQLR
+775 RLKKQWEEQLQGGIR
-786 GSGR
+786 

>member
-1 MGKLALVWG
+1 MPAWASSAVGRLALVWS

-30 FPLVDAKTYTQA
+30 FPLADAKTYTQA
-42 AAAIALGHF
+42 AAAMALGHF

-92 LLIFRLG
+92 LLIFQLG
-99 RVFAPAVGYL
+99 RRVFSSTVAYL

-145 WAVEGRARRLLLPG
+145 WAAEGRAQRLLLPG

-181 WLVWVGFRPEKLS
+181 WLVWVRGGRFA
-194 GNPLWVALSRARD
+194 GVAA
-207 HIPSFPRKRESSGRD
+207 
-222 LNTRDGTQR
+222 
-231 FQTASETSASSV
+231 
-243 ESLSRR
+243 
-249 VAVLLLGTALA
+249 LLLGTALA

-267 NYYVS
+267 NYYVG

-286 YIGNNAQ
+286 YIGNNAE

-304 AWLELTARPQVEA
+304 AWLELTARPRVEA
-317 GVSQPSAQSRF
+317 GATQPSAQSCF

-334 DFIAQQ
+334 DFIRQQ
-340 PVAYLKLLLYKLYL
+340 PFAYLKLLLYKLYL

-382 KYGVAFPFGLLVPLA
+382 KCGVAFPFGLLAPLA

-407 GLLRRPEPLLLALF
+407 GLLRRPAPLLLALF

-441 VVPMLL
+441 VVPILL
-447 IFAAYGGRELY
+447 MFAAYGGRELY
-458 LLWRKGAY
+458 LLWRRGAY

-515 VAAYEK
+515 VAAYEQ
-521 ALALDPDIKW
+521 ALTLDPDIKW
-531 ACFNLA
+531 ARFNLA
-537 SLYARNGE
+537 SLHARSGE

-560 PDVARARLAQ
+560 PAVARARLAL

-575 RTGRYAEAIAAYEG
+575 RIGRYAEAIAAYES

-610 QLGQLGHA
+610 QLGQLEQA
-618 AVAYEKLVA
+618 AVAYEALAA

-639 GELYEQLERVDAAS
+639 GELYERLERLDAAR
-653 AEYRQIIAVDSLHAA
+653 AAYRQILTADSLHAA

-676 LFFAEQAEEA
+676 LFLADQAEEA
-686 KVHLQQVIARNP
+686 KAHLQQVIARSL

-752 KGVQH
+752 QGVQH

-762 EYYREGRS
+762 KYYREGRS

-775 QLREQWEGQLR
+775 QLREEWEQRLR
-786 GSGR
+786 GTVR

>member
-42 AAAIALGHF
+42 AAAMALGHF

-61 YPHFLGALYA
+61 YPYFLGALYA

-99 RVFAPAVGYL
+99 RVFSPAVGYL

-145 WAVEGRARRLLLPG
+145 WAVEGRPQRLLLPG
-159 FLFGLAALCVANVL
+159 FLFGLAALSVANVL

-181 WLVWVGFRPEKLS
+181 WLVWVRRGRLV
-194 GNPLWVALSRARD
+194 GVAA
-207 HIPSFPRKRESSGRD
+207 
-222 LNTRDGTQR
+222 
-231 FQTASETSASSV
+231 
-243 ESLSRR
+243 
-249 VAVLLLGTALA
+249 LLLGTALA
-260 IAPVTLR
+260 VTPVTLR
-267 NYYVS
+267 NYYVG

-304 AWLELTARPQVEA
+304 AWLELTARPRVEA
-317 GVSQPSAQSRF
+317 GVIQPSAQSDF

-334 DFIAQQ
+334 DFIGQQ
-340 PVAYLKLLLYKLYL
+340 PFAYLKLLLYKLYL

-382 KYGVAFPFGLLVPLA
+382 KYGVAFPFGVLAPLA

-441 VVPMLL
+441 VVPILL

-458 LLWRKGAY
+458 LLWRRRAY

-478 LAVACNFRVG
+478 LAVACNFRMG

-515 VAAYEK
+515 VAAYEQ
-521 ALALDPDIKW
+521 ALTLDPDIKW
-531 ACFNLA
+531 ARFNLA
-537 SLYARNGE
+537 SLYARSGE

-560 PDVARARLAQ
+560 PEVARARLAL

-575 RTGRYAEAIAAYEG
+575 HTGRHAEAIAAYES
-589 LLNAKD
+589 LLSAKD

-610 QLGQLGHA
+610 QLGQLDQA
-618 AVAYEKLVA
+618 ASAYEELVA

-639 GELYEQLERVDAAS
+639 GELYEQLERLDEAR
-653 AEYRQIIAVDSLHAA
+653 AEYRQILAADSLHAA

-676 LFFAEQAEEA
+676 LFFADQAEEA
-686 KVHLQQVIARNP
+686 KAHLQQVIARAP

-712 VEHRAAAAMEQVQ
+712 VEHRAAPAMEQVQ
-725 AILAVQPEHYQGN
+725 AILAVQPDHYQGN

-752 KGVQH
+752 KGVEH

-775 QLREQWEGQLR
+775 QLREQWEEQLQGTVR
-786 GSGR
+786 

>member
-1 MGKLALVWG
+1 MLINNRAVAKLALVWG

-42 AAAIALGHF
+42 AAAMALGHF

-99 RVFAPAVGYL
+99 RVFSPAVGYW

-123 EAELLPPAL
+123 EGELLPPAL
-132 ALVLNLL
+132 ALPLNLL

-145 WAVEGRARRLLLPG
+145 WAVEGRQRRLLLPG
-159 FLFGLAALCVANVL
+159 FLFGLSALCVANVL
-173 AFVPVAAL
+173 AFVPVAVL
-181 WLVWVGFRPEKLS
+181 WLVWV
-194 GNPLWVALSRARD
+194 
-207 HIPSFPRKRESSGRD
+207 
-222 LNTRDGTQR
+222 
-231 FQTASETSASSV
+231 
-243 ESLSRR
+243 RR
-249 VAVLLLGTALA
+249 GQFAGAAVLLLGTALA

-267 NYYVS
+267 NYYVG
-272 GDWVLISYNAGLNF
+272 GDWVLISSNAGLNF

-304 AWLELTARPQVEA
+304 AWGELTARPRVEA
-317 GVSQPSAQSRF
+317 GATQPSAQSRF

-334 DFIAQQ
+334 DFMREQ

-382 KYGVAFPFGLLVPLA
+382 KYGVAFPFGLLAPLS

-441 VVPMLL
+441 VVPILL

-458 LLWRKGAY
+458 LLYRRGAY
-466 RDLLVGCGAAFL
+466 RDLIGGCGAAFL

-488 AMNVEGDA
+488 TMNVEGDA

-504 VYEKKGLPINA
+504 VHEKKGLPINA
-515 VAAYEK
+515 AAAYER
-521 ALALDPDIKW
+521 ALTLDPGLKW
-531 ACFNLA
+531 ARFNLA
-537 SLYARNGE
+537 SLYARSGE
-545 YNRAIAAYG
+545 YNRAIAAYS
-554 EFIRRF
+554 EFIGRF
-560 PDVARARLAQ
+560 PEVARARLAL

-575 RTGRYAEAIAAYEG
+575 RTGRYAEAIATYKG
-589 LLNAKD
+589 LLSAED

-610 QLGQLGHA
+610 QLGQLQQA
-618 AVAYEKLVA
+618 AVAYSALVA
-627 AKPDSLQARLQL
+627 AKPDSLQARFQL
-639 GELYEQLERVDAAS
+639 GELYERLDRLAAAR
-653 AEYRQIIAVDSLHAA
+653 AEYRQILAADSLHAA
-668 ARYRLARL
+668 VRYRLARL
-676 LFFAEQAEEA
+676 LFFAAQPEEA
-686 KVHLQQVIARNP
+686 KAHLQQAIAYDP
-698 DAVDARLLLATQYI
+698 AAVDARLLLATQYI
-712 VEHRAAAAMEQVQ
+712 VEHRATAAMEQVQ
-725 AILAVQPEHYQGN
+725 AILAIQPTHYQGN

-752 KGVQH
+752 QGVKH

-775 QLREQWEGQLR
+775 RLRKQWEEQLQGGIR
-786 GSGR
+786 

>member
-1 MGKLALVWG
+1 M
-10 AAFALRLLYIF
+10 LRLLYIF

-42 AAAIALGHF
+42 AAAMALGHF
-51 GDQPFWQPPL
+51 GEQPFWQPPL

-71 LFEPSFTLPR
+71 LFGPSFTLPR

-99 RVFAPAVGYL
+99 RVFSPAVGYL

-145 WAVEGRARRLLLPG
+145 WAVEGRAQRLLLPG
-159 FLFGLAALCVANVL
+159 FLFGLSALCVANVL

-181 WLVWVGFRPEKLS
+181 WLVWLRG
-194 GNPLWVALSRARD
+194 GRA
-207 HIPSFPRKRESSGRD
+207 G
-222 LNTRDGTQR
+222 
-231 FQTASETSASSV
+231 
-243 ESLSRR
+243 RR
-249 VAVLLLGTALA
+249 VGALWLGTALA

-267 NYYVS
+267 NYWVG
-272 GDWVLISYNAGLNF
+272 GDWVLISSNAGLNF

-304 AWLELTARPQVEA
+304 AWLELTARPRVEA
-317 GVSQPSAQSRF
+317 GATQPSAQSRF

-334 DFIAQQ
+334 DFIRWQ
-340 PVAYLKLLLYKLYL
+340 PFAYLKLLLYKLYL
-354 FWHGDEIGRNQDL
+354 FWHGDEIGRNQGL

-382 KYGVAFPFGLLVPLA
+382 KWGVAFPFGLLAPLA

-407 GLLRRPEPLLLALF
+407 GLLRRPAPLLLALF

-441 VVPMLL
+441 VVPILL
-447 IFAAYGGRELY
+447 MFAAYSGRELY
-458 LLWRKGAY
+458 LLWRRGAY
-466 RDLLVGCGAAFL
+466 RDLVVGCGAAFAL
-478 LAVACNFRVG
+478 VVACNFRVG

-496 HTHYRLGY
+496 YAHYRLGY

-515 VAAYEK
+515 VAAYEQ

-531 ACFNLA
+531 ARFNLA
-537 SLYARNGE
+537 SLYARSGE
-545 YNRAIAAYG
+545 YNRAIAAYS

-560 PDVARARLAQ
+560 PAVARARLAL

-575 RTGRYAEAIAAYEG
+575 RTGRYAEAIAAYES
-589 LLNAKD
+589 LLGVED

-610 QLGQLGHA
+610 QLGQLEQA
-618 AVAYEKLVA
+618 AVAYEELAA

-639 GELYEQLERVDAAS
+639 GELYERLDRLDAAR
-653 AEYRQIIAVDSLHAA
+653 AAYRQILAADSLHAA
-668 ARYRLARL
+668 VRYRLARL
-676 LFFAEQAEEA
+676 LFFADQAEEA
-686 KVHLQQVIARNP
+686 KAHLQQVIARSP
-698 DAVDARLLLATQYI
+698 DALDARLLLATQYI

-775 QLREQWEGQLR
+775 QLREEWEQRLR
-786 GSGR
+786 GAVR